1 MKVESI
7 QKKLL
12 WVLLSTITLII
23 LSGCLPGLS
32 GPKLPEEPQHPPTS
46 LLAEVLMRIQ
56 LDYLELEQLNLSE
69 LQEAALFA
77 MEREIAEVRVVIPQ
91 SKSGNQNVLFRES
104 TLLKLDSPASL
115 REMYKGLQSLI
126 LKLHEKLPEYQ
137 LTELELLA
145 INSIMSVL
153 DPHSVVFPPSNYA
166 EFNENTRG
174 RFAGVGIV
182 IGIREKKLTII
193 SLMEGGPA
201 KRAGLQIGDQVREI
215 DGESTRKM
223 SLSAIMQGLRGEIG
237 SVMGLT
243 VERSGEEITYE
254 LQREDIQISSSD
266 SIDLRFDDG
275 IPVRYV
281 RLKLFQE
288 GTSADLENQLKN
300 LTSVAG
306 LILDL
311 RGNPGGLL
319 QEAVR
324 VSDLFLPPEKRI
336 VATQTNTELKSYNS
350 HQLLSSP
357 KILNIPM
364 VVLVNGQ
371 SASASEIVSAALK
384 VNNRAIVV
392 GEQTFGKGSVQ
403 SIWGMPGDF
412 GLKMTIARYLTPDNR
427 SIQGVG
433 VQPDLQLD
441 PLYLSENDIH
451 LRSLQQESKAENY
464 ILHYMRDSEDE
475 ETDMD
480 KPLSAAEIEND
491 DYVRIAVELLREHLP
506 LQETMRATLARSHDM
521 LQAQAEKGVVSE
533 IAEQAELDWN
543 LSHYQI
549 PSEMP
554 DLQISFEQ
562 ENEFG
567 AWQGISP
574 PFVSD
579 RKLRIKIQ
587 LENKSSMPME
597 RVLVVS
603 ESLEDWLDGIEF
615 PFGKLEGGEKNIW
628 IRELDIDQHENLSW
642 LPLDFLVLTGEDQ
655 ELLRKNFLWSVI
667 PDELPTFSME
677 FQIIDNGTAGS
688 IGNGDGIPQSD
699 ETVVLKVNLEMQ
711 NPSELEDV
719 VLRIG
724 SSVDGLNWLQDKVE
738 WKILKDDQAYEEN
751 LVVHIPQ
758 GIEELG
764 RWQVGLYLPRGDR
777 ALWNYHW
784 MGKIGPEA
792 TVEPPVVQTSF
803 TEIDLPI
810 LTRDEELIW
819 NIELRDDDGLEY
831 LLCFV
836 NGRKLNYFSLYNQRS
851 ESLILNSPLLK
862 GKNLI
867 ELLARDSQGA
877 SIRQQW
883 HVWRKDR
890 EQNSDGTD
898 LHNLD
903 LAKKK
908 Y

>member
-7 QKKLL
+7 QKKIL
-12 WVLLSTITLII
+12 WVLLSTITSIL

-32 GPKLPEEPQHPPTS
+32 GPELPEEPEPSPTP

-56 LDYLELEQLNLSE
+56 LDYLELGRLDFSE
-69 LQEAALFA
+69 LQEAALLA
-77 MEREIAEVRVVIPQ
+77 LEREIAEVRVVTPQ
-91 SKSGNQNVLFRES
+91 SKSESQRILFRES
-104 TLLKLDSPASL
+104 NLVKLDPPLSL
-115 REMYKGLQSLI
+115 REMYEGLQSLI

-137 LTELELLA
+137 STELELIALSA
-145 INSIMSVL
+145 IMSSL
-153 DPHSVVFPPSNYA
+153 DPHSVVLPPSSYA

-182 IGIREKKLTII
+182 IGIRDKQLTII

-201 KRAGLQIGDQVREI
+201 ERAGLRIGDQVKEI
-215 DGESTRKM
+215 DGESTKKM

-237 SVMGLT
+237 SRMDLT
-243 VERSGEEITYE
+243 VERSGKEITYE
-254 LQREDIQISSSD
+254 LLREDIQISSSD
-266 SIDLRFDDG
+266 SLDLRFDDG
-275 IPVRYV
+275 IPVRYL

-288 GTSADLENQLKN
+288 DTSTDLEKQLDN
-300 LTSVAG
+300 LDSVAG

-336 VATQTNTELKSYNS
+336 VSTQTNTDLTSYDS

-357 KILNIPM
+357 KIQNIPI

-403 SIWGMPGDF
+403 SIWGMPGNF
-412 GLKMTIARYLTPDNR
+412 GLKMTIARYLTPDNL
-427 SIQGVG
+427 SIQDVG

-491 DYVRIAVELLREHLP
+491 DYVRIAVRLLREHLP
-506 LQETMRATLARSHDM
+506 YQETMKATLARSHAM
-521 LQAQAEKGVVSE
+521 LQAQAEKEVVSE
-533 IAEQAELDWN
+533 ILQQAKLDWT
-543 LSHYQI
+543 LSS
-549 PSEMP
+549 PSPTELP

-562 ENEFG
+562 EIDLG
-567 AWQGISP
+567 VWQGITP
-574 PFVSD
+574 PFAPD
-579 RKLRIKIQ
+579 RKLRIKVQ
-587 LENKSSMPME
+587 LENKGSMPME

-603 ESLEDWLDGIEF
+603 ESSIDWLDDIEF
-615 PFGKLEGGEKNIW
+615 PFGKLEGGEKGLW
-628 IRELDIDQHENLSW
+628 VREIDVDQQENPSW
-642 LPLDFLVLTGEDQ
+642 LPLDFLVLEGEDQ
-655 ELLRKNFLWSVI
+655 ELLRKEFLWSVV
-667 PDELPTFSME
+667 PDALPTFSMG
-677 FQIIDNGTAGS
+677 FQIIDNGSAGS
-688 IGNGDGIPQSD
+688 VGNGDGIPQSG
-699 ETVVLKVNLEMQ
+699 ETLALKVNLEMQ
-711 NPSELEDV
+711 DPQELEEV

-724 SSVDGLNWLQDKVE
+724 SSEDGLIWLQDRVE
-738 WKILKDDQAYEEN
+738 WKSLKDGQSYEEN
-751 LVVHIPQ
+751 LLVRIPQ
-758 GIEELG
+758 GIEQLG
-764 RWQVGLYLPRGDR
+764 RWQVALFVPRVDQ

-792 TVEPPVVQTSF
+792 RVEPPVLQTNF
-803 TEIDLPI
+803 IRDDLPI

-819 NIELRDDDGLEY
+819 NIDLSDDNGLED
-831 LLCFV
+831 LQCFV
-836 NGRKLNYFSLYNQRS
+836 NGKKLNYFSLNNKRS
-851 ESLILNSPLLK
+851 EALVWNSPLLE

-867 ELLARDSQGA
+867 ELVARDSLGA
-877 SIRQQW
+877 SIRHQW
-883 HVWRKDR
+883 HVWRDDR
-890 EQNSDGTD
+890 EQNSTGTVSQ
-898 LHNLD
+898 N
-903 LAKKK
+903 
-908 Y
+908 

>member
-7 QKKLL
+7 QKKIL
-12 WVLLSTITLII
+12 WVLLSTITSIL

-32 GPKLPEEPQHPPTS
+32 GPELPEEPEPSQTP
-46 LLAEVLMRIQ
+46 LLGEVLMRIQ
-56 LDYLELEQLNLSE
+56 LDYLELGRLDFSE
-69 LQEAALFA
+69 LQEAALLA
-77 MEREIAEVRVVIPQ
+77 LEREIAEVRVVTPQ
-91 SKSGNQNVLFRES
+91 SKSESQRILFRES
-104 TLLKLDSPASL
+104 TLVKLDPPLSL
-115 REMYKGLQSLI
+115 REMYEGLQSLI

-137 LTELELLA
+137 STELELIALGA
-145 INSIMSVL
+145 IMSSL
-153 DPHSVVFPPSNYA
+153 DPHSVVLPPSSYA

-182 IGIREKKLTII
+182 IGIRDKQLTII

-201 KRAGLQIGDQVREI
+201 ERAGLRIGDQVKEI
-215 DGESTRKM
+215 DGESTKKM

-237 SVMGLT
+237 SRMDLT
-243 VERSGEEITYE
+243 VDRSGKEITYE
-254 LQREDIQISSSD
+254 LLREDIQISSSD
-266 SIDLRFDDG
+266 SLDLRFDDG
-275 IPVRYV
+275 IPVRYL

-288 GTSADLENQLKN
+288 DTSTDLEKQLDN
-300 LTSVAG
+300 LDSVAG

-336 VATQTNTELKSYNS
+336 VSTQTNTDLTSYDS

-357 KILNIPM
+357 KIQNIPI

-403 SIWGMPGDF
+403 SIWGMPGNF
-412 GLKMTIARYLTPDNR
+412 GLKMTIARYLTPDNL
-427 SIQGVG
+427 SIQDVG

-491 DYVRIAVELLREHLP
+491 DYVRIAVRLLREHLP
-506 LQETMRATLARSHDM
+506 YQETMKATLARSHAM
-521 LQAQAEKGVVSE
+521 LQAQAEKEVVSE
-533 IAEQAELDWN
+533 ISKQAELDWT
-543 LSHYQI
+543 LSS
-549 PSEMP
+549 PSPTELP

-562 ENEFG
+562 EIDLG
-567 AWQGISP
+567 VWQGITP
-574 PFVSD
+574 PFAPD
-579 RKLRIKIQ
+579 RKLRIKVQ
-587 LENKSSMPME
+587 LENKGSMPME

-603 ESLEDWLDGIEF
+603 ESSIDWLDDIEF
-615 PFGKLEGGEKNIW
+615 PFGKLEGGEKGLW
-628 IRELDIDQHENLSW
+628 VREIDVDQQENPSW
-642 LPLDFLVLTGEDQ
+642 LPLDFLVLEGEDQ
-655 ELLRKNFLWSVI
+655 ELLRKEFLWSVV
-667 PDELPTFSME
+667 PDALPTFSMG
-677 FQIIDNGTAGS
+677 FQIIDNGSAGS
-688 IGNGDGIPQSD
+688 VGNGDGIPQSG
-699 ETVVLKVNLEMQ
+699 ETLALKVNLEMQ
-711 NPSELEDV
+711 DPQELEEV

-724 SSVDGLNWLQDKVE
+724 SSEDGLIWLQDRVE
-738 WKILKDDQAYEEN
+738 WKSLKDGQSYEEN
-751 LVVHIPQ
+751 LLVRIPQ
-758 GIEELG
+758 GIEQFG
-764 RWQVGLYLPRGDR
+764 RWQVALFVPRVDQ

-792 TVEPPVVQTSF
+792 RVEPPVLQTNF
-803 TEIDLPI
+803 IRDDLPI

-819 NIELRDDDGLEY
+819 NIDLSDDNGLED
-831 LLCFV
+831 LQCFV
-836 NGRKLNYFSLYNQRS
+836 NGKKLNYFSLNNKRS
-851 ESLILNSPLLK
+851 EALVWNSPLLE

-867 ELLARDSQGA
+867 ELVARDSLGA
-877 SIRQQW
+877 SIRHQW
-883 HVWRKDR
+883 HVWREDR
-890 EQNSDGTD
+890 EQNSTGTVSQ
-898 LHNLD
+898 N
-903 LAKKK
+903 
-908 Y
+908 

>member
-1 MKVESI
+1 MKVVSI
-7 QKKLL
+7 QKKIL
-12 WVLLSTITLII
+12 WVLLSTITSIL

-32 GPKLPEEPQHPPTS
+32 GPELPEEPEQSPTP

-56 LDYLELEQLNLSE
+56 LDYLELGRLDFSE
-69 LQEAALFA
+69 LQEAALLA
-77 MEREIAEVRVVIPQ
+77 LEREIAEVRVVTPQ
-91 SKSGNQNVLFRES
+91 TKSESQRILFRES
-104 TLLKLDSPASL
+104 TLVKLDSPLSL
-115 REMYKGLQSLI
+115 REMYEGLQSLI

-137 LTELELLA
+137 STELELIALSA
-145 INSIMSVL
+145 IMSSL
-153 DPHSVVFPPSNYA
+153 DPHSVVLPPSSYA

-182 IGIREKKLTII
+182 IGIRDKQLTII

-201 KRAGLQIGDQVREI
+201 ERAGLRIGDQVKEI
-215 DGESTRKM
+215 DGESTKKM

-237 SVMGLT
+237 SRMDLT
-243 VERSGEEITYE
+243 VERSGKEITYE
-254 LQREDIQISSSD
+254 LLREDIQISSSD
-266 SIDLRFDDG
+266 SVDLRFDDG
-275 IPVRYV
+275 IPVRYL

-288 GTSADLENQLKN
+288 DTSTDLEKQLDN
-300 LTSVAG
+300 LDSVAG

-336 VATQTNTELKSYNS
+336 VSTQTNTDLTSYDS

-357 KILNIPM
+357 KIQNIPI

-403 SIWGMPGDF
+403 SIWGMPGNF
-412 GLKMTIARYLTPDNR
+412 GLKMTIARYLTPDNL
-427 SIQGVG
+427 SIQDVG

-491 DYVRIAVELLREHLP
+491 DYVRIAVRLLREHLP
-506 LQETMRATLARSHDM
+506 YQETMKATLARSHAM
-521 LQAQAEKGVVSE
+521 LQAQAEKEVVSE
-533 IAEQAELDWN
+533 ISKQAELDWT
-543 LSHYQI
+543 LSS
-549 PSEMP
+549 PSPTELP

-562 ENEFG
+562 EIDLG
-567 AWQGISP
+567 VWQGITP
-574 PFVSD
+574 PFAPD
-579 RKLRIKIQ
+579 RKLRIKVQ
-587 LENKSSMPME
+587 LENKGSMPME

-603 ESLEDWLDGIEF
+603 ESSIDWLDDIEF
-615 PFGKLEGGEKNIW
+615 PFGKLEGGEKGLW
-628 IRELDIDQHENLSW
+628 VREIDVDQQENPSW
-642 LPLDFLVLTGEDQ
+642 LPLDFLVLEGEDQ
-655 ELLRKNFLWSVI
+655 ELLRKEFLWSVV
-667 PDELPTFSME
+667 PDALPTFSMG
-677 FQIIDNGTAGS
+677 FQIIDNGSAGS
-688 IGNGDGIPQSD
+688 VGNGDGIPQSG
-699 ETVVLKVNLEMQ
+699 ETLALKVNLEMQ
-711 NPSELEDV
+711 DPQELEEV

-724 SSVDGLNWLQDKVE
+724 SSEDGLIWLQDRVE
-738 WKILKDDQAYEEN
+738 WKSLKDGQSYEEN
-751 LVVHIPQ
+751 LLVRIPQ
-758 GIEELG
+758 GIEQLG
-764 RWQVGLYLPRGDR
+764 RWQVALFVPRVDQ

-792 TVEPPVVQTSF
+792 RVEPPVLQTNF
-803 TEIDLPI
+803 IRDDLPI

-819 NIELRDDDGLEY
+819 NIDLSDDNGLED
-831 LLCFV
+831 LQCFV
-836 NGRKLNYFSLYNQRS
+836 NGKKLNYFSLNNKRS
-851 ESLILNSPLLK
+851 EVLVWNSPLLE

-867 ELLARDSQGA
+867 ELVARDSLGA
-877 SIRQQW
+877 SIRHQW
-883 HVWRKDR
+883 HVWRDDR
-890 EQNSDGTD
+890 EQNSTGTVSK
-898 LHNLD
+898 N
-903 LAKKK
+903 
-908 Y
+908 

>member
-12 WVLLSTITLII
+12 WVLLSTITSIL

-32 GPKLPEEPQHPPTS
+32 GPELPEEPEPSQTP

-56 LDYLELEQLNLSE
+56 LDYLELGRLDFSE
-69 LQEAALFA
+69 LQEAALLA
-77 MEREIAEVRVVIPQ
+77 LEREIAEVRVVTPQ
-91 SKSGNQNVLFRES
+91 TKSESQRILFRES
-104 TLLKLDSPASL
+104 TLVKLDSPLSL
-115 REMYKGLQSLI
+115 REMYEGLQSLI

-137 LTELELLA
+137 STELELIALGA
-145 INSIMSVL
+145 IMSSL
-153 DPHSVVFPPSNYA
+153 DPHSVVLPPSSYA

-182 IGIREKKLTII
+182 IGIRDKQLTII

-201 KRAGLQIGDQVREI
+201 ERAGLRIGDQVKEI
-215 DGESTRKM
+215 DGESTKKM

-237 SVMGLT
+237 SRMDLT
-243 VERSGEEITYE
+243 VERSGKEITYE
-254 LQREDIQISSSD
+254 LLREDIQISSSD
-266 SIDLRFDDG
+266 SLDLRFDDG
-275 IPVRYV
+275 IPVRYL

-288 GTSADLENQLKN
+288 DTSTDLEKQLDN
-300 LTSVAG
+300 LDSVAG

-336 VATQTNTELKSYNS
+336 VSTQTNTDLTSYDS

-357 KILNIPM
+357 KIQNIPI

-403 SIWGMPGDF
+403 SIWGMPGNF
-412 GLKMTIARYLTPDNR
+412 GLKMTIARYLTPDNL
-427 SIQGVG
+427 SIQDVG

-464 ILHYMRDSEDE
+464 ILHYIRDSEDE

-491 DYVRIAVELLREHLP
+491 DYVRIAVRLLREHLP
-506 LQETMRATLARSHDM
+506 YQETMKATLARSHAM
-521 LQAQAEKGVVSE
+521 LQAQAEKEVVSE
-533 IAEQAELDWN
+533 ILQQAKLDWT
-543 LSHYQI
+543 LSS
-549 PSEMP
+549 PSPTELP

-562 ENEFG
+562 EIDLG
-567 AWQGISP
+567 VWQGITP
-574 PFVSD
+574 PFASD
-579 RKLRIKIQ
+579 RKLRIKVQ
-587 LENKSSMPME
+587 LENKGSMPME

-603 ESLEDWLDGIEF
+603 ESSIEWLDDIEF
-615 PFGKLEGGEKNIW
+615 PFGKLEGGEKGLW
-628 IRELDIDQHENLSW
+628 VREIDVDQQENPSW
-642 LPLDFLVLTGEDQ
+642 LPLDFLVLEGEDQ
-655 ELLRKNFLWSVI
+655 ELLRKEFLWSVV
-667 PDELPTFSME
+667 PDALPTFSMG
-677 FQIIDNGTAGS
+677 FQIIDNGSAGS
-688 IGNGDGIPQSD
+688 VGNGDGIPQSG
-699 ETVVLKVNLEMQ
+699 ETLALKVNLEMQ
-711 NPSELEDV
+711 DPQELEEV

-724 SSVDGLNWLQDKVE
+724 SSEDGLIWLQDRVE
-738 WKILKDDQAYEEN
+738 WKSLKDGQSYEEN
-751 LVVHIPQ
+751 LLVRIPQ
-758 GIEELG
+758 GIEQLG
-764 RWQVGLYLPRGDR
+764 RWQVALFVPRVDQ

-792 TVEPPVVQTSF
+792 RVEPPVLQTNF
-803 TEIDLPI
+803 IRDDLPI

-819 NIELRDDDGLEY
+819 NIDLSDDNGLED
-831 LLCFV
+831 LQCFV
-836 NGRKLNYFSLYNQRS
+836 NGKKLNYFSLNNKRS
-851 ESLILNSPLLK
+851 EALVWNSPLLE

-867 ELLARDSQGA
+867 ELVARDSLGA
-877 SIRQQW
+877 SIRHQW
-883 HVWRKDR
+883 HVWREDR
-890 EQNSDGTD
+890 EQNSTGTISQ
-898 LHNLD
+898 N
-903 LAKKK
+903 
-908 Y
+908 

>member
-1 MKVESI
+1 MKVVSI
-7 QKKLL
+7 QKKIL
-12 WVLLSTITLII
+12 WVLLSTITSIL

-32 GPKLPEEPQHPPTS
+32 GPELPEEPEPSPTP

-56 LDYLELEQLNLSE
+56 LDYLELGRLDFSE
-69 LQEAALFA
+69 LQEAALLA
-77 MEREIAEVRVVIPQ
+77 LEREIAEVRVVTPQ
-91 SKSGNQNVLFRES
+91 SKSESQRILFRES
-104 TLLKLDSPASL
+104 TLVKLDSPLSL
-115 REMYKGLQSLI
+115 REMYEGLQSLI

-137 LTELELLA
+137 STELELIALSA
-145 INSIMSVL
+145 IMSSL
-153 DPHSVVFPPSNYA
+153 DPHSVVLPPSSYA

-182 IGIREKKLTII
+182 IGIRDKQLTII

-201 KRAGLQIGDQVREI
+201 ERAGLRIGDQVKEI
-215 DGESTRKM
+215 DGESTKKM

-237 SVMGLT
+237 SRMDLT
-243 VERSGEEITYE
+243 VERSGKEITYE
-254 LQREDIQISSSD
+254 LLREDIQISSSD
-266 SIDLRFDDG
+266 SLDLRFDDG
-275 IPVRYV
+275 IPVRYI

-288 GTSADLENQLKN
+288 DTSTDLEKQLDN
-300 LTSVAG
+300 LDSVAG

-336 VATQTNTELKSYNS
+336 VSTQTNTDLTSYNS

-357 KILNIPM
+357 KIQNIPI

-403 SIWGMPGDF
+403 SIWGMPGNF
-412 GLKMTIARYLTPDNR
+412 GLKMTIARYLTPDNL
-427 SIQGVG
+427 SIQDVG

-491 DYVRIAVELLREHLP
+491 DYVRIAVRLLREHLP
-506 LQETMRATLARSHDM
+506 YQETMKATLARSHAM
-521 LQAQAEKGVVSE
+521 LQAQAEKEVVSE
-533 IAEQAELDWN
+533 ILQQAKLDWT
-543 LSHYQI
+543 LSS
-549 PSEMP
+549 PSPTELP

-562 ENEFG
+562 EIDLG
-567 AWQGISP
+567 VWQGITP
-574 PFVSD
+574 PFASD
-579 RKLRIKIQ
+579 RKLRIKVQ
-587 LENKSSMPME
+587 LENKGSMPME

-603 ESLEDWLDGIEF
+603 ESSIEWLDDIEF
-615 PFGKLEGGEKNIW
+615 PFGKLEGGEKGLW
-628 IRELDIDQHENLSW
+628 VREIDVDQQENPSW
-642 LPLDFLVLTGEDQ
+642 LPLDFLVLEGEDQ
-655 ELLRKNFLWSVI
+655 ELLRKEFLWSVV
-667 PDELPTFSME
+667 PDALPTFSMG
-677 FQIIDNGTAGS
+677 FQIIDNGSAGS
-688 IGNGDGIPQSD
+688 VGNGDGIPQSG
-699 ETVVLKVNLEMQ
+699 ETLALKVNLEMQ
-711 NPSELEDV
+711 DPQELEEV

-724 SSVDGLNWLQDKVE
+724 SSEDGLIWLQDRVE
-738 WKILKDDQAYEEN
+738 WKSLKDGQSYEEN
-751 LVVHIPQ
+751 LLVRIPQ
-758 GIEELG
+758 GIEQLG
-764 RWQVGLYLPRGDR
+764 RWQVALFVPRVDQ

-792 TVEPPVVQTSF
+792 RVEPPVLQTNF
-803 TEIDLPI
+803 IRDDLPI

-819 NIELRDDDGLEY
+819 NIDLSDDNGLED
-831 LLCFV
+831 LQCFV
-836 NGRKLNYFSLYNQRS
+836 NGKKLNYFSLNNKRS
-851 ESLILNSPLLK
+851 EALVWNSPLLE

-867 ELLARDSQGA
+867 ELVARDSLGA
-877 SIRQQW
+877 SIRHQW
-883 HVWRKDR
+883 HVWRDDR
-890 EQNSDGTD
+890 EQNSTGTVSK
-898 LHNLD
+898 N
-903 LAKKK
+903 
-908 Y
+908 

>member
-12 WVLLSTITLII
+12 WVFLSTITSIL

-32 GPKLPEEPQHPPTS
+32 GPELPEEPEPSQTP
-46 LLAEVLMRIQ
+46 LLGEVLMRIQ
-56 LDYLELEQLNLSE
+56 LDYLELGRLDFSE
-69 LQEAALFA
+69 LQEAALLA
-77 MEREIAEVRVVIPQ
+77 LEREIAEVRVVTPQ
-91 SKSGNQNVLFRES
+91 SKSESQRILFRES
-104 TLLKLDSPASL
+104 TLVKLDSPLSL
-115 REMYKGLQSLI
+115 REMYEGLQSLI

-137 LTELELLA
+137 STELELIALSA
-145 INSIMSVL
+145 IMSSL
-153 DPHSVVFPPSNYA
+153 DPHSVVLPPSSYA

-182 IGIREKKLTII
+182 IGIRDKQLTII

-201 KRAGLQIGDQVREI
+201 ERAGLRIGDQVKEI
-215 DGESTRKM
+215 DGESTKKM

-237 SVMGLT
+237 SRMDLT
-243 VERSGEEITYE
+243 VERSGKKITYE

-266 SIDLRFDDG
+266 SVDLRFDDG
-275 IPVRYV
+275 IPVRYI

-288 GTSADLENQLKN
+288 DTSTDLEKQLDN
-300 LTSVAG
+300 LDSVAG

-336 VATQTNTELKSYNS
+336 VSTQTNTDLTSYDS

-357 KILNIPM
+357 KIQNIPI

-403 SIWGMPGDF
+403 SIWGMPGNF
-412 GLKMTIARYLTPDNR
+412 GLKMTIARYLTPDNL
-427 SIQGVG
+427 SIQDVG

-491 DYVRIAVELLREHLP
+491 DYVRIAVRLLREHLP
-506 LQETMRATLARSHDM
+506 YQETMKATLARSHAM
-521 LQAQAEKGVVSE
+521 LQAQAEKEVVSE
-533 IAEQAELDWN
+533 ILQQAKLDWT
-543 LSHYQI
+543 LSS
-549 PSEMP
+549 PSPTELP
-554 DLQISFEQ
+554 ELQISFEQ
-562 ENEFG
+562 EIDLG
-567 AWQGISP
+567 VWQGITP
-574 PFVSD
+574 PFAPD
-579 RKLRIKIQ
+579 RKLRIKVQ
-587 LENKSSMPME
+587 LENKGSMPME

-603 ESLEDWLDGIEF
+603 ESSIDWLDDIEF
-615 PFGKLEGGEKNIW
+615 PFGKLEGGEKGLW
-628 IRELDIDQHENLSW
+628 VREIDVDQQENPSW
-642 LPLDFLVLTGEDQ
+642 LPLDFLVLEGEDQ
-655 ELLRKNFLWSVI
+655 ELLRKEFLWSVV
-667 PDELPTFSME
+667 PDALPTFSMG
-677 FQIIDNGTAGS
+677 FQIIDNGSAGS
-688 IGNGDGIPQSD
+688 VGNGDGIPQSG
-699 ETVVLKVNLEMQ
+699 ETLALKVNLEMQ
-711 NPSELEDV
+711 DPQELEEV

-724 SSVDGLNWLQDKVE
+724 SSEDGLIWLQDRVE
-738 WKILKDDQAYEEN
+738 WKSLKDGQSYEEN
-751 LVVHIPQ
+751 LLVRIPQ
-758 GIEELG
+758 GIEQLG
-764 RWQVGLYLPRGDR
+764 RWQVALFVPRVDQ

-792 TVEPPVVQTSF
+792 RVEPPVLQTNF
-803 TEIDLPI
+803 IRDDLPI

-819 NIELRDDDGLEY
+819 NIDLSDDNGLED
-831 LLCFV
+831 LQCFV
-836 NGRKLNYFSLYNQRS
+836 NGKKLNYFSLNNKRS
-851 ESLILNSPLLK
+851 EALVWNSPLLE

-867 ELLARDSQGA
+867 ELVARDSLGA
-877 SIRQQW
+877 SIRHQW
-883 HVWRKDR
+883 HVWRDDR
-890 EQNSDGTD
+890 EQNSTGTVSQ
-898 LHNLD
+898 N
-903 LAKKK
+903 
-908 Y
+908 

>member
-12 WVLLSTITLII
+12 WVLLSTITSIL

-32 GPKLPEEPQHPPTS
+32 GPELPEEPEPSQTP

-56 LDYLELEQLNLSE
+56 LDYLELGRLDFSE
-69 LQEAALFA
+69 LQEAALLA
-77 MEREIAEVRVVIPQ
+77 LEREIAEVRVVTPQ
-91 SKSGNQNVLFRES
+91 SKSESQRILFRES
-104 TLLKLDSPASL
+104 TLVKLDSPLSL
-115 REMYKGLQSLI
+115 REMYEGLQSLI

-137 LTELELLA
+137 STELELIALGA
-145 INSIMSVL
+145 IMSSL
-153 DPHSVVFPPSNYA
+153 DPHSVVLPPSSYA

-182 IGIREKKLTII
+182 IGIRDKQLTII

-201 KRAGLQIGDQVREI
+201 ERAGLRIGDQVKEI
-215 DGESTRKM
+215 DGESTKKM

-237 SVMGLT
+237 SRMDLT
-243 VERSGEEITYE
+243 VERSGKEITYE
-254 LQREDIQISSSD
+254 LLREDIQISSSD
-266 SIDLRFDDG
+266 SLDLRFDDG
-275 IPVRYV
+275 IPVRYL

-288 GTSADLENQLKN
+288 DTSTDLEKQLDN
-300 LTSVAG
+300 LDSVAG

-336 VATQTNTELKSYNS
+336 VSTQTNTDLTSYDS

-357 KILNIPM
+357 KIQNIPI

-403 SIWGMPGDF
+403 SIWGMPGNF
-412 GLKMTIARYLTPDNR
+412 GLKMTIARYLTPDNL
-427 SIQGVG
+427 SIQDVG

-491 DYVRIAVELLREHLP
+491 DYVRIAVRLLREHLP
-506 LQETMRATLARSHDM
+506 YQETMKATLARSHAM
-521 LQAQAEKGVVSE
+521 LQAQAEKEVVSE
-533 IAEQAELDWN
+533 ISKQAELDWT
-543 LSHYQI
+543 LSS
-549 PSEMP
+549 PSPTELP

-562 ENEFG
+562 ENDLG
-567 AWQGISP
+567 VWQGITP
-574 PFVSD
+574 PFASD
-579 RKLRIKIQ
+579 RKLRIKVQ
-587 LENKSSMPME
+587 LENKGSMPME

-603 ESLEDWLDGIEF
+603 ESSIDWLDDIEF
-615 PFGKLEGGEKNIW
+615 PFGKLEGGEKGLW
-628 IRELDIDQHENLSW
+628 VREIDVDQQENPSW
-642 LPLDFLVLTGEDQ
+642 LPLDFLVLEGEDQ
-655 ELLRKNFLWSVI
+655 ELLRKEFLWSVV
-667 PDELPTFSME
+667 PDALPTFSMG
-677 FQIIDNGTAGS
+677 FQIIDNGSAGS
-688 IGNGDGIPQSD
+688 VGNGDGIPQSG
-699 ETVVLKVNLEMQ
+699 ETLALKVNLEMQ
-711 NPSELEDV
+711 DPQELEEV

-724 SSVDGLNWLQDKVE
+724 SSEDGLIWLQDRVE
-738 WKILKDDQAYEEN
+738 WKSLKDGQSYEEN
-751 LVVHIPQ
+751 LLVRIPQ
-758 GIEELG
+758 GIEQLG
-764 RWQVGLYLPRGDR
+764 RWQVALFVPRVDQ

-792 TVEPPVVQTSF
+792 RVEPPVLQTNF
-803 TEIDLPI
+803 IRDDLPI

-819 NIELRDDDGLEY
+819 NIDLSDDNGLED
-831 LLCFV
+831 LQCFV
-836 NGRKLNYFSLYNQRS
+836 NGKKLNYFSLNNKRS
-851 ESLILNSPLLK
+851 EALVWNSPLLE

-867 ELLARDSQGA
+867 ELVARDSLGA
-877 SIRQQW
+877 SIRHQW
-883 HVWRKDR
+883 HVWRDDR
-890 EQNSDGTD
+890 EQNSTGTVSQ
-898 LHNLD
+898 N
-903 LAKKK
+903 
-908 Y
+908 

>member
-7 QKKLL
+7 QKKIL
-12 WVLLSTITLII
+12 WVLLSTITSIL

-32 GPKLPEEPQHPPTS
+32 GPELPEEPEPSQTP

-56 LDYLELEQLNLSE
+56 LDYLELGRLDFSE
-69 LQEAALFA
+69 LQEAALLA
-77 MEREIAEVRVVIPQ
+77 LEREIAEVRVVTPQ
-91 SKSGNQNVLFRES
+91 SKSESQRILFRES
-104 TLLKLDSPASL
+104 TLVKLDSPLSL
-115 REMYKGLQSLI
+115 REMYEGLQSLI

-137 LTELELLA
+137 STELELIALSA
-145 INSIMSVL
+145 IMSSL
-153 DPHSVVFPPSNYA
+153 DPHSVVLPPSSYA

-182 IGIREKKLTII
+182 IGIRDKQLTII

-201 KRAGLQIGDQVREI
+201 ERAGLRIGDQVKEI
-215 DGESTRKM
+215 DGESTKKM

-237 SVMGLT
+237 SRMDLT
-243 VERSGEEITYE
+243 VERSGKEITYE
-254 LQREDIQISSSD
+254 LLREDIQISSSD
-266 SIDLRFDDG
+266 SLDLRFDDG
-275 IPVRYV
+275 IPVRYL

-288 GTSADLENQLKN
+288 DTSTDLEKQLDN
-300 LTSVAG
+300 LDSVAG

-336 VATQTNTELKSYNS
+336 VSTQTNTDLTSYDS

-357 KILNIPM
+357 KIQNIPI

-403 SIWGMPGDF
+403 SIWGMPGNF
-412 GLKMTIARYLTPDNR
+412 GLKMTIARYLTPDNL
-427 SIQGVG
+427 SIQDVG

-491 DYVRIAVELLREHLP
+491 DYVRIAVRLLREHLP
-506 LQETMRATLARSHDM
+506 YQETMKATLARSHAM
-521 LQAQAEKGVVSE
+521 LQAQAEKEVVSE
-533 IAEQAELDWN
+533 ISKQAELDWT
-543 LSHYQI
+543 LSS
-549 PSEMP
+549 PSPTELP
-554 DLQISFEQ
+554 ELQISFEQ
-562 ENEFG
+562 EIDLG
-567 AWQGISP
+567 VWQGITP
-574 PFVSD
+574 PFAPD
-579 RKLRIKIQ
+579 RKLRIKVQ
-587 LENKSSMPME
+587 LENKGSMPME

-603 ESLEDWLDGIEF
+603 ESSIDWLDDIEF
-615 PFGKLEGGEKNIW
+615 PFGKLEGGEKGLW
-628 IRELDIDQHENLSW
+628 VREIDVDQQENPSW
-642 LPLDFLVLTGEDQ
+642 LPLDFLVLEGEDQ
-655 ELLRKNFLWSVI
+655 ELLRKEFLWSVV
-667 PDELPTFSME
+667 PDALPTFSMG
-677 FQIIDNGTAGS
+677 FQIIDNGSAGS
-688 IGNGDGIPQSD
+688 VGNGDGIPQSG
-699 ETVVLKVNLEMQ
+699 ETLALKVNLEMQ
-711 NPSELEDV
+711 DPQELEEV

-724 SSVDGLNWLQDKVE
+724 SSEDGLIWLQDRVE
-738 WKILKDDQAYEEN
+738 WKSLKDGQSYEEN
-751 LVVHIPQ
+751 LLVRIPQ
-758 GIEELG
+758 GIEQLG
-764 RWQVGLYLPRGDR
+764 RWQVALFVPRVDQ

-792 TVEPPVVQTSF
+792 RVEPPVLQTNF
-803 TEIDLPI
+803 IRDDLPI

-819 NIELRDDDGLEY
+819 NIDLSDDNGLED
-831 LLCFV
+831 LQCFV
-836 NGRKLNYFSLYNQRS
+836 NGKKLNYFSLNNKRS
-851 ESLILNSPLLK
+851 EALVWNSPLLE

-867 ELLARDSQGA
+867 ELVARDSLGA
-877 SIRQQW
+877 SIRHQW
-883 HVWRKDR
+883 HVWRDDR
-890 EQNSDGTD
+890 EQNSTGTVSK
-898 LHNLD
+898 N
-903 LAKKK
+903 
-908 Y
+908 

>member
-7 QKKLL
+7 QKKIL
-12 WVLLSTITLII
+12 WVLLSTITSIL

-32 GPKLPEEPQHPPTS
+32 GPELPEEPEPSPTP

-56 LDYLELEQLNLSE
+56 LDYLELGRLDFSE
-69 LQEAALFA
+69 LQEAALLA
-77 MEREIAEVRVVIPQ
+77 LEREIAEVRVVTPQ
-91 SKSGNQNVLFRES
+91 SKSESQRILFRES
-104 TLLKLDSPASL
+104 TLVKLDSPLSL
-115 REMYKGLQSLI
+115 REMYEGLQSLI

-137 LTELELLA
+137 STELELIALGA
-145 INSIMSVL
+145 IMSSL
-153 DPHSVVFPPSNYA
+153 DPHSVVLPPSSYA

-182 IGIREKKLTII
+182 IGIRDKQLTII

-201 KRAGLQIGDQVREI
+201 ERAGLRIGDQVKEI
-215 DGESTRKM
+215 DGESTKKM

-237 SVMGLT
+237 SRMDLT
-243 VERSGEEITYE
+243 VERSGKEITYE
-254 LQREDIQISSSD
+254 LLREDIQISSSD
-266 SIDLRFDDG
+266 SVDLRFDDG
-275 IPVRYV
+275 IPVRYI

-288 GTSADLENQLKN
+288 DTSTDLEKQLDN
-300 LTSVAG
+300 LDSVAG

-336 VATQTNTELKSYNS
+336 VSTQTNTDLTSYDS

-357 KILNIPM
+357 KIQNIPI

-403 SIWGMPGDF
+403 SIWGMPGNF
-412 GLKMTIARYLTPDNR
+412 GLKMTIARYLTPDNL
-427 SIQGVG
+427 SIQDVG

-491 DYVRIAVELLREHLP
+491 DYVRIAVRLLREHLP
-506 LQETMRATLARSHDM
+506 YQETMKATLARSHAM
-521 LQAQAEKGVVSE
+521 LQAQAEKEVVSE
-533 IAEQAELDWN
+533 ISKQAELDWT
-543 LSHYQI
+543 LSS
-549 PSEMP
+549 PSPTELP
-554 DLQISFEQ
+554 ELQISFEQ
-562 ENEFG
+562 EIDLG
-567 AWQGISP
+567 VWQGITP
-574 PFVSD
+574 PFAPD
-579 RKLRIKIQ
+579 RKLRIKVQ
-587 LENKSSMPME
+587 LENKGSMPME

-603 ESLEDWLDGIEF
+603 ESSIDWLDDIEF
-615 PFGKLEGGEKNIW
+615 PFGKLEGGEKGLW
-628 IRELDIDQHENLSW
+628 VREIDVDQQENPSW
-642 LPLDFLVLTGEDQ
+642 LPLDFLVLEGEDQ
-655 ELLRKNFLWSVI
+655 ELLRKEFLWSVV
-667 PDELPTFSME
+667 PDELPTFSMG
-677 FQIIDNGTAGS
+677 FQIIDNGSAGS
-688 IGNGDGIPQSD
+688 VGNGDGIPQSG
-699 ETVVLKVNLEMQ
+699 ETLALKVNLEMQ
-711 NPSELEDV
+711 DPQELEEV

-724 SSVDGLNWLQDKVE
+724 SSEDGLIWLQDRVE
-738 WKILKDDQAYEEN
+738 WKSLKDGQSYEEN
-751 LVVHIPQ
+751 LLVRIPQ
-758 GIEELG
+758 GIEQLG
-764 RWQVGLYLPRGDR
+764 RWQVALFVPRVDQ

-792 TVEPPVVQTSF
+792 RVEPPVLQTNF
-803 TEIDLPI
+803 IRDDLPI

-819 NIELRDDDGLEY
+819 NIDLSDDNGLED
-831 LLCFV
+831 LQCFV
-836 NGRKLNYFSLYNQRS
+836 NGKKLNYFSLNNKRS
-851 ESLILNSPLLK
+851 EALVWNSPLLE

-867 ELLARDSQGA
+867 ELVARDSLGA
-877 SIRQQW
+877 SIRHQW
-883 HVWRKDR
+883 HVWRDDR
-890 EQNSDGTD
+890 EQNSTGTVSQ
-898 LHNLD
+898 N
-903 LAKKK
+903 
-908 Y
+908 

>member
-7 QKKLL
+7 QKKIL
-12 WVLLSTITLII
+12 WVLLSTITSIL

-32 GPKLPEEPQHPPTS
+32 GPELPEEPEPSQTP

-56 LDYLELEQLNLSE
+56 LDYLELGRLDFSE
-69 LQEAALFA
+69 LQEAALLA
-77 MEREIAEVRVVIPQ
+77 LEREIAEVRVVTPQ
-91 SKSGNQNVLFRES
+91 SKSESQRILFRES
-104 TLLKLDSPASL
+104 TLVKLDSPLSL
-115 REMYKGLQSLI
+115 REMYEGLQSLI

-137 LTELELLA
+137 STELELIALGA
-145 INSIMSVL
+145 IMSSL
-153 DPHSVVFPPSNYA
+153 DPHSVVLPPSSYA

-182 IGIREKKLTII
+182 IGIRDKQLTII

-201 KRAGLQIGDQVREI
+201 ERAGLRIGDQVKEI
-215 DGESTRKM
+215 DGESTKKM

-237 SVMGLT
+237 SRMDLT
-243 VERSGEEITYE
+243 VERSGKEITYE

-266 SIDLRFDDG
+266 SVDLRFDDG
-275 IPVRYV
+275 IPVRYLQ
-281 RLKLFQE
+281 LKLFQE
-288 GTSADLENQLKN
+288 DTSTDLEKQLDN
-300 LTSVAG
+300 LDSVAG

-336 VATQTNTELKSYNS
+336 VSTQTNTDLTSYDS

-357 KILNIPM
+357 KIQNIPI

-403 SIWGMPGDF
+403 SIWGMPGNF
-412 GLKMTIARYLTPDNR
+412 GLKMTIARYLTPDNL
-427 SIQGVG
+427 SIQDVG

-491 DYVRIAVELLREHLP
+491 DYVRIAVRLLREHLP
-506 LQETMRATLARSHDM
+506 YQETMKATLARSHAM
-521 LQAQAEKGVVSE
+521 LQAQAEKEVVSE
-533 IAEQAELDWN
+533 ISKQAELDWT
-543 LSHYQI
+543 LSS
-549 PSEMP
+549 PSPTELP
-554 DLQISFEQ
+554 ELQISFEQ
-562 ENEFG
+562 EIDLG
-567 AWQGISP
+567 VWQGITP
-574 PFVSD
+574 PFAPD
-579 RKLRIKIQ
+579 RKLRIKVQ
-587 LENKSSMPME
+587 LENKGSMPME

-603 ESLEDWLDGIEF
+603 ESSIDWLDDIEF
-615 PFGKLEGGEKNIW
+615 PFGKLEGGEKGLW
-628 IRELDIDQHENLSW
+628 VREIDVDQQENPSW
-642 LPLDFLVLTGEDQ
+642 LPLDFLVLEGEDQ
-655 ELLRKNFLWSVI
+655 ELLRKEFLWSVV
-667 PDELPTFSME
+667 PDALPTFSMG
-677 FQIIDNGTAGS
+677 FQIIDNGSAGS
-688 IGNGDGIPQSD
+688 VGNGDGIPQSG
-699 ETVVLKVNLEMQ
+699 ETLALKVNLEMQ
-711 NPSELEDV
+711 DPQELEEV

-724 SSVDGLNWLQDKVE
+724 SSEDGLIWLQDRVE
-738 WKILKDDQAYEEN
+738 WKSLKDGQSYEEN
-751 LVVHIPQ
+751 LLVRIPQ
-758 GIEELG
+758 GIEQLG
-764 RWQVGLYLPRGDR
+764 RWQVALFVPRVDQ

-792 TVEPPVVQTSF
+792 RVEPPVLQTNF
-803 TEIDLPI
+803 IRDDLPI

-819 NIELRDDDGLEY
+819 NIDLSDDNGLED
-831 LLCFV
+831 LQCFV
-836 NGRKLNYFSLYNQRS
+836 NGKKLNYFSLNNKRS
-851 ESLILNSPLLK
+851 EALVWNSPLLE

-867 ELLARDSQGA
+867 ELVARDSLGA
-877 SIRQQW
+877 SIRHQW
-883 HVWRKDR
+883 HVWRDDR
-890 EQNSDGTD
+890 EQNSTGTVSQ
-898 LHNLD
+898 N
-903 LAKKK
+903 
-908 Y
+908 

>member
-12 WVLLSTITLII
+12 WVFLSTITSIL

-32 GPKLPEEPQHPPTS
+32 GPELPEEPEPSQTP

-56 LDYLELEQLNLSE
+56 LDYLELGRLDFSE
-69 LQEAALFA
+69 LQEAALLA
-77 MEREIAEVRVVIPQ
+77 LEREIAEVRVVTPQ
-91 SKSGNQNVLFRES
+91 SKSESQRILFRES
-104 TLLKLDSPASL
+104 TLVKLDSPLSL
-115 REMYKGLQSLI
+115 REMYEGLQSLI

-137 LTELELLA
+137 STELELIALGA
-145 INSIMSVL
+145 IMSSL
-153 DPHSVVFPPSNYA
+153 DPHSVVLPPSSYA

-182 IGIREKKLTII
+182 IGIRDKQLTII

-201 KRAGLQIGDQVREI
+201 ERAGLRIGDQVKEI
-215 DGESTRKM
+215 DGESTKKM

-237 SVMGLT
+237 SRMDLT
-243 VERSGEEITYE
+243 VERSGKEITYE
-254 LQREDIQISSSD
+254 LLREDIQISSSD
-266 SIDLRFDDG
+266 SVDLRFDDG
-275 IPVRYV
+275 IPFRYL

-288 GTSADLENQLKN
+288 DTSTDLEKQLDN
-300 LTSVAG
+300 LDSVAG

-336 VATQTNTELKSYNS
+336 VSTQTNTDLTSYDS
-350 HQLLSSP
+350 HQLLSST
-357 KILNIPM
+357 KIQNIPI

-403 SIWGMPGDF
+403 SIWGMPGNF
-412 GLKMTIARYLTPDNR
+412 GLKMTIARYLTPDNL
-427 SIQGVG
+427 SIQDVG

-491 DYVRIAVELLREHLP
+491 DYVRIAVRLLREHLP
-506 LQETMRATLARSHDM
+506 YQETMKATLARSHAM
-521 LQAQAEKGVVSE
+521 LQAQAEKEVVSE
-533 IAEQAELDWN
+533 ILQQAKLDWT
-543 LSHYQI
+543 LSS
-549 PSEMP
+549 PSPTELP

-562 ENEFG
+562 EIDLG
-567 AWQGISP
+567 VWQGITP
-574 PFVSD
+574 PFAPD
-579 RKLRIKIQ
+579 RKLRIKVQ
-587 LENKSSMPME
+587 LENKGSMPME

-603 ESLEDWLDGIEF
+603 ESSIDWLDDIEF
-615 PFGKLEGGEKNIW
+615 PFGKLEGGEKGLW
-628 IRELDIDQHENLSW
+628 VREIDVDQQENPSW
-642 LPLDFLVLTGEDQ
+642 LPLDFLVLEGEDQ
-655 ELLRKNFLWSVI
+655 ELLRKEFLWSVV
-667 PDELPTFSME
+667 PDELPTFSMG
-677 FQIIDNGTAGS
+677 FQIIDNGSAGS
-688 IGNGDGIPQSD
+688 VGNGDGIPQSG
-699 ETVVLKVNLEMQ
+699 ETLALKVNLEMQ
-711 NPSELEDV
+711 DPQELEEV

-724 SSVDGLNWLQDKVE
+724 SSEDGLIWLQDRVE
-738 WKILKDDQAYEEN
+738 WKSLKDGQSYEEN
-751 LVVHIPQ
+751 LLVRTPQ
-758 GIEELG
+758 GIEQLG
-764 RWQVGLYLPRGDR
+764 RWQVALFVPRVDQ

-792 TVEPPVVQTSF
+792 RVEPPVLQTNF
-803 TEIDLPI
+803 IRDDLPI

-819 NIELRDDDGLEY
+819 NIDLSDDNGLED
-831 LLCFV
+831 LQCFV
-836 NGRKLNYFSLYNQRS
+836 NGKKLNYFSLNNKRS
-851 ESLILNSPLLK
+851 EALVWNSPLLE

-867 ELLARDSQGA
+867 ELVARDSLGA
-877 SIRQQW
+877 SIRHQW
-883 HVWRKDR
+883 HVWRDDR
-890 EQNSDGTD
+890 EQNSTGTVSQ
-898 LHNLD
+898 N
-903 LAKKK
+903 
-908 Y
+908 

>member
-7 QKKLL
+7 QKKIL
-12 WVLLSTITLII
+12 WVLLSTITSIL

-32 GPKLPEEPQHPPTS
+32 GPELPEEPEPSPTP

-56 LDYLELEQLNLSE
+56 LDYLELGRLDFSE
-69 LQEAALFA
+69 LQEAALLA
-77 MEREIAEVRVVIPQ
+77 LEREIAEVRVVTPQ
-91 SKSGNQNVLFRES
+91 SKSESQRILFRES
-104 TLLKLDSPASL
+104 TLVKLDSPLSL
-115 REMYKGLQSLI
+115 REMYEGLQSLI

-137 LTELELLA
+137 STELELIALGA
-145 INSIMSVL
+145 IMSSL
-153 DPHSVVFPPSNYA
+153 DPHSVVLPPSSYA

-182 IGIREKKLTII
+182 IGIRDKQLTII

-201 KRAGLQIGDQVREI
+201 ERAGLRIGDQVKEI
-215 DGESTRKM
+215 DGESTKKM

-237 SVMGLT
+237 SRMDLT
-243 VERSGEEITYE
+243 VERSGKEITYE
-254 LQREDIQISSSD
+254 LLREDIQISSSD
-266 SIDLRFDDG
+266 SVDLRFDDG
-275 IPVRYV
+275 IPVRYL

-288 GTSADLENQLKN
+288 DTSTDLEKQLDN
-300 LTSVAG
+300 LDSVAG

-336 VATQTNTELKSYNS
+336 VSTQTNTDLTSYDS

-357 KILNIPM
+357 KIQNIPI

-403 SIWGMPGDF
+403 SIWGMPGNF
-412 GLKMTIARYLTPDNR
+412 GLKMTIARYLTPDNL
-427 SIQGVG
+427 SIQDVG

-491 DYVRIAVELLREHLP
+491 DYVRIAVRLLREHLP
-506 LQETMRATLARSHDM
+506 YQETMKATLARSHAM
-521 LQAQAEKGVVSE
+521 LQAQAEKEVVSE
-533 IAEQAELDWN
+533 ISKQAELDWT
-543 LSHYQI
+543 LSS
-549 PSEMP
+549 PSPTELP

-562 ENEFG
+562 EIDLG
-567 AWQGISP
+567 VWQGITP
-574 PFVSD
+574 PFAPD
-579 RKLRIKIQ
+579 RKLRIKVQ
-587 LENKSSMPME
+587 LENKGSMPME

-603 ESLEDWLDGIEF
+603 ESSIDWLDDIEF
-615 PFGKLEGGEKNIW
+615 PFGKLEGGEKGLW
-628 IRELDIDQHENLSW
+628 VREIDVDQQENPSW
-642 LPLDFLVLTGEDQ
+642 LPLDFLVLEGEDQ
-655 ELLRKNFLWSVI
+655 ELLRKEFLWSVV
-667 PDELPTFSME
+667 PDALPTFSMG
-677 FQIIDNGTAGS
+677 FQIIDNGSAGS
-688 IGNGDGIPQSD
+688 VGNGDGIPQSG
-699 ETVVLKVNLEMQ
+699 ETLALKVNLEMQ
-711 NPSELEDV
+711 DPHELEEV

-724 SSVDGLNWLQDKVE
+724 SSEDGLIWLQDRVE
-738 WKILKDDQAYEEN
+738 WKSLKDGQSYEEN
-751 LVVHIPQ
+751 LLVRIPQ
-758 GIEELG
+758 GIEQLG
-764 RWQVGLYLPRGDR
+764 RWQVALFVPRVDQ

-792 TVEPPVVQTSF
+792 RVEPPVLQTNF
-803 TEIDLPI
+803 IRDDLPI

-819 NIELRDDDGLEY
+819 NIDLSDDNGLED
-831 LLCFV
+831 LQCFV
-836 NGRKLNYFSLYNQRS
+836 NGKKLNYFSLNNKRS
-851 ESLILNSPLLK
+851 EALVWNSPLLE

-867 ELLARDSQGA
+867 ELVARDSLGA
-877 SIRQQW
+877 SIRHQW
-883 HVWRKDR
+883 HVWRDDR
-890 EQNSDGTD
+890 EQNSTGTVSQ
-898 LHNLD
+898 N
-903 LAKKK
+903 
-908 Y
+908 

>member
-12 WVLLSTITLII
+12 WVLLSTITSIL

-32 GPKLPEEPQHPPTS
+32 GPELPEGPELSPTP

-56 LDYLELEQLNLSE
+56 LDYLELGRLDFSE
-69 LQEAALFA
+69 LQEAALLA
-77 MEREIAEVRVVIPQ
+77 LEREIAEVRVVTPQ
-91 SKSGNQNVLFRES
+91 SKSESQRILFRES
-104 TLLKLDSPASL
+104 TLVKLDSPLSL
-115 REMYKGLQSLI
+115 REMYEGLQSLI

-137 LTELELLA
+137 STELELIALGA
-145 INSIMSVL
+145 IMSGL
-153 DPHSVVFPPSNYA
+153 DPHSVVLPPSSYA

-182 IGIREKKLTII
+182 IGIRDKQLTII

-201 KRAGLQIGDQVREI
+201 ERAGLRIGDQVKEI
-215 DGESTRKM
+215 DGESTKKM

-237 SVMGLT
+237 SRMDLT
-243 VERSGEEITYE
+243 VERSGKEITYE

-266 SIDLRFDDG
+266 SLDLRFDDG
-275 IPVRYV
+275 IPIRYI

-288 GTSADLENQLKN
+288 DTSTDLEKQLDN
-300 LTSVAG
+300 LDSVAG

-336 VATQTNTELKSYNS
+336 VSTQTNTDLTSYDS

-357 KILNIPM
+357 KIQNIPI

-403 SIWGMPGDF
+403 SIWGMPGNF
-412 GLKMTIARYLTPDNR
+412 GLKMTIARYLTPDNL
-427 SIQGVG
+427 SIQDVG

-491 DYVRIAVELLREHLP
+491 DYVRIAVRLLREHLP
-506 LQETMRATLARSHDM
+506 YQETMKATLARSHAM
-521 LQAQAEKGVVSE
+521 LQAQAEKEVVSE
-533 IAEQAELDWN
+533 ISKQAELDWT
-543 LSHYQI
+543 LSS
-549 PSEMP
+549 PSPTELP

-562 ENEFG
+562 ENDLG
-567 AWQGISP
+567 VWQGITP
-574 PFVSD
+574 PFAPD
-579 RKLRIKIQ
+579 RKLRIKVQ
-587 LENKSSMPME
+587 LENKGSMPME

-603 ESLEDWLDGIEF
+603 ESSIDWLDDIEF
-615 PFGKLEGGEKNIW
+615 PFGKLEGGEKGLW
-628 IRELDIDQHENLSW
+628 VREIDVDQQENPSW
-642 LPLDFLVLTGEDQ
+642 LPLDFLVLEGEDQ
-655 ELLRKNFLWSVI
+655 ELFRRKFLWSVI
-667 PDELPTFSME
+667 PDKLPTFSMGI
-677 FQIIDNGTAGS
+677 QIIDNGTAGS
-688 IGNGDGIPQSD
+688 VGNGDGIPQSG
-699 ETVVLKVNLEMQ
+699 ETLALKVNLEMQ
-711 NPSELEDV
+711 DSKELEEV

-724 SSVDGLNWLQDKVE
+724 SSEDGLIWLQDRVE
-738 WKILKDDQAYEEN
+738 WKSLKDGQSYEEN
-751 LVVHIPQ
+751 LLVRIPQ
-758 GIEELG
+758 GIEQLG
-764 RWQVGLYLPRGDR
+764 RWQVALFVPRVDQ

-792 TVEPPVVQTSF
+792 RVEPPVLQTNF
-803 TEIDLPI
+803 IRDDLPI

-819 NIELRDDDGLEY
+819 NIDLSDDNGLED
-831 LLCFV
+831 LQCFV
-836 NGRKLNYFSLYNQRS
+836 NGKKLNYFSLNNKRS
-851 ESLILNSPLLK
+851 EALVWNSPLLE

-867 ELLARDSQGA
+867 ELVARDSLGA
-877 SIRQQW
+877 SIRHQW
-883 HVWRKDR
+883 HVWREDR
-890 EQNSDGTD
+890 EQNSTGTISQ
-898 LHNLD
+898 N
-903 LAKKK
+903 
-908 Y
+908 

>member
-7 QKKLL
+7 QKKIL
-12 WVLLSTITLII
+12 WVLLSTITSIL

-32 GPKLPEEPQHPPTS
+32 GPELPEEPEPSQTP

-56 LDYLELEQLNLSE
+56 LDYLELGRLDFSE
-69 LQEAALFA
+69 LQEAALLA
-77 MEREIAEVRVVIPQ
+77 LEREIAEVRVVTPQ
-91 SKSGNQNVLFRES
+91 SKSESQRILFRES
-104 TLLKLDSPASL
+104 TLVKLDSPLSL
-115 REMYKGLQSLI
+115 REMYEGLQSLI

-137 LTELELLA
+137 STELELIALGA
-145 INSIMSVL
+145 IMSSL
-153 DPHSVVFPPSNYA
+153 DPHSVVLPPSSYA

-182 IGIREKKLTII
+182 IGIRDKQLTII

-201 KRAGLQIGDQVREI
+201 ERAGLRIGDQVKEI
-215 DGESTRKM
+215 DGESTKKM

-237 SVMGLT
+237 SRMDLT
-243 VERSGEEITYE
+243 VERSGKEITYE
-254 LQREDIQISSSD
+254 LLREDIQISSSD
-266 SIDLRFDDG
+266 SVDLRFDDG
-275 IPVRYV
+275 IPVRYL

-288 GTSADLENQLKN
+288 DTSTDLEKQLDN
-300 LTSVAG
+300 LDSVAG

-336 VATQTNTELKSYNS
+336 VSTQTNTDLTSYDS

-357 KILNIPM
+357 KIQNIPI

-403 SIWGMPGDF
+403 SIWGMPGNF
-412 GLKMTIARYLTPDNR
+412 GLKMTIARYLTPDNL
-427 SIQGVG
+427 SIQDVG

-491 DYVRIAVELLREHLP
+491 DYVRIAVRLLREHLP
-506 LQETMRATLARSHDM
+506 YQETMKATLARSHAM
-521 LQAQAEKGVVSE
+521 LQAQAEKEVVSE
-533 IAEQAELDWN
+533 ISKQAELDWT
-543 LSHYQI
+543 LSS
-549 PSEMP
+549 PSPTELP

-562 ENEFG
+562 EIDLG
-567 AWQGISP
+567 VWQGITP
-574 PFVSD
+574 PFAPD
-579 RKLRIKIQ
+579 RKLRIKVQ
-587 LENKSSMPME
+587 LENKGSMPME

-603 ESLEDWLDGIEF
+603 ESSIDWLDDIEF
-615 PFGKLEGGEKNIW
+615 PFGKLEGGEKGLW
-628 IRELDIDQHENLSW
+628 VREIDVDQQENPSW
-642 LPLDFLVLTGEDQ
+642 LPLDFLVLEGEDQ
-655 ELLRKNFLWSVI
+655 ELLRKEFLWSVV
-667 PDELPTFSME
+667 PDALPTFSMG
-677 FQIIDNGTAGS
+677 FQIIDNGSAGS
-688 IGNGDGIPQSD
+688 VGNGDGIPQSG
-699 ETVVLKVNLEMQ
+699 ETLALKVNLEMQ
-711 NPSELEDV
+711 DPQELEEV

-724 SSVDGLNWLQDKVE
+724 SSEDGLIWLQDRVE
-738 WKILKDDQAYEEN
+738 WKSLKDGQSYEEN
-751 LVVHIPQ
+751 LLVRIPQ
-758 GIEELG
+758 GIEQLG
-764 RWQVGLYLPRGDR
+764 RWQVALFVPRVDQ

-792 TVEPPVVQTSF
+792 RVEPPVLQTNF
-803 TEIDLPI
+803 IRDDLPI

-819 NIELRDDDGLEY
+819 NIDLSDDNGLED
-831 LLCFV
+831 LQCFV
-836 NGRKLNYFSLYNQRS
+836 NGKKLNYFSLNNKRS
-851 ESLILNSPLLK
+851 EALVWNSPLLE

-867 ELLARDSQGA
+867 ELVARDSLGA
-877 SIRQQW
+877 SIRHQW
-883 HVWRKDR
+883 HVWRDDR
-890 EQNSDGTD
+890 EQNSTGTVSQ
-898 LHNLD
+898 N
-903 LAKKK
+903 
-908 Y
+908 

>member
-7 QKKLL
+7 QKKIL
-12 WVLLSTITLII
+12 WVLLSTITSIL

-32 GPKLPEEPQHPPTS
+32 GPELPEEPEPSQTP

-56 LDYLELEQLNLSE
+56 LDYLELGRLDFSE
-69 LQEAALFA
+69 LQEAALLA
-77 MEREIAEVRVVIPQ
+77 LEREIAEVRVVTPQ
-91 SKSGNQNVLFRES
+91 SKSESQRILFRES
-104 TLLKLDSPASL
+104 TLVKLDSPLSL
-115 REMYKGLQSLI
+115 REMYEGLQSLI

-137 LTELELLA
+137 STELELIALGA
-145 INSIMSVL
+145 IMSSL
-153 DPHSVVFPPSNYA
+153 DPHSVVLPPSSYA

-182 IGIREKKLTII
+182 IGIRDKQLTII

-201 KRAGLQIGDQVREI
+201 ERAGLRIGDQVKEI
-215 DGESTRKM
+215 DGESTKKM

-237 SVMGLT
+237 SRMDLT
-243 VERSGEEITYE
+243 VERSGKEITYE
-254 LQREDIQISSSD
+254 LLREDIQISSSD
-266 SIDLRFDDG
+266 SVDLRFDDG
-275 IPVRYV
+275 IPVRYI

-288 GTSADLENQLKN
+288 DTSTDLEKQLDN
-300 LTSVAG
+300 LDSVAG

-336 VATQTNTELKSYNS
+336 VSTQTNTDLTSYDS

-357 KILNIPM
+357 KIQNIPI

-403 SIWGMPGDF
+403 SIWGMPGNF
-412 GLKMTIARYLTPDNR
+412 GLKMTIARYLTPDNL
-427 SIQGVG
+427 SIQDVG

-491 DYVRIAVELLREHLP
+491 DYVRIAVRLLREHLP
-506 LQETMRATLARSHDM
+506 YQETMKATLARSHAM
-521 LQAQAEKGVVSE
+521 LQAQAEKEVVSE
-533 IAEQAELDWN
+533 ILQQAKLDWT
-543 LSHYQI
+543 LSS
-549 PSEMP
+549 PSPTELP

-562 ENEFG
+562 EIDLG
-567 AWQGISP
+567 VWQGITP
-574 PFVSD
+574 PFAPD
-579 RKLRIKIQ
+579 RKLRIKVQ
-587 LENKSSMPME
+587 LENKGSMPME

-603 ESLEDWLDGIEF
+603 ESSIDWLDDIEF
-615 PFGKLEGGEKNIW
+615 PFGKLEGGEKGLW
-628 IRELDIDQHENLSW
+628 VREIDVDQQENPSW
-642 LPLDFLVLTGEDQ
+642 LPLDFLVLEGEDQ
-655 ELLRKNFLWSVI
+655 ELLRKEFLWSVV
-667 PDELPTFSME
+667 PDALPTFSMG
-677 FQIIDNGTAGS
+677 FQIIDNGSAGS
-688 IGNGDGIPQSD
+688 VGNGDGIPQSG
-699 ETVVLKVNLEMQ
+699 ETLALKVNLEMQ
-711 NPSELEDV
+711 DPHELEEV

-724 SSVDGLNWLQDKVE
+724 SSEDGLIWLQDRVE
-738 WKILKDDQAYEEN
+738 WKSLKDGQSYEEN
-751 LVVHIPQ
+751 LLVRIPQ
-758 GIEELG
+758 GIEQLG
-764 RWQVGLYLPRGDR
+764 RWQVALFVPRVDQ

-792 TVEPPVVQTSF
+792 RVEPPVLQTNF
-803 TEIDLPI
+803 IRDDLPI

-819 NIELRDDDGLEY
+819 NIDLSDDNGLED
-831 LLCFV
+831 LQCFV
-836 NGRKLNYFSLYNQRS
+836 NGKKLNYFSLNNKRS
-851 ESLILNSPLLK
+851 EALVWNSPLLE

-867 ELLARDSQGA
+867 ELVARDSLGA
-877 SIRQQW
+877 SIRHQW
-883 HVWRKDR
+883 HVWRDDR
-890 EQNSDGTD
+890 EQNSTGTVSQ
-898 LHNLD
+898 N
-903 LAKKK
+903 
-908 Y
+908 

>member
-7 QKKLL
+7 QKKIL
-12 WVLLSTITLII
+12 WVLLSTITSIL

-32 GPKLPEEPQHPPTS
+32 GPELPEEPELSQTP

-56 LDYLELEQLNLSE
+56 LDYLELGRLDFSE
-69 LQEAALFA
+69 LQEAALLA
-77 MEREIAEVRVVIPQ
+77 LEREIAEVRVVTPQ
-91 SKSGNQNVLFRES
+91 SKSESQRILFRES
-104 TLLKLDSPASL
+104 TLVKLDSPLSL
-115 REMYKGLQSLI
+115 REMYEGLQSLI

-137 LTELELLA
+137 STELELIALGA
-145 INSIMSVL
+145 IMSSL
-153 DPHSVVFPPSNYA
+153 DPHSVVLPPSSYA

-182 IGIREKKLTII
+182 IGIRDKQLTII

-201 KRAGLQIGDQVREI
+201 ERAGLQIGDQVKEI
-215 DGESTRKM
+215 DGESTKKM

-237 SVMGLT
+237 SRMDLT
-243 VERSGEEITYE
+243 VERSGKEITYE

-266 SIDLRFDDG
+266 SVDLRFDDG
-275 IPVRYV
+275 IPVRYI

-288 GTSADLENQLKN
+288 DTSTDLEKQLDN
-300 LTSVAG
+300 LDSIAG

-324 VSDLFLPPEKRI
+324 VSDLFLPPAKRI
-336 VATQTNTELKSYNS
+336 VSTQTNTDLTSYDS

-357 KILNIPM
+357 KIQNIPI

-403 SIWGMPGDF
+403 SIWGMPGNF
-412 GLKMTIARYLTPDNR
+412 GLKMTIARYLTPDNL
-427 SIQGVG
+427 SIQDVG

-491 DYVRIAVELLREHLP
+491 DYVRIAVRLLREHLP
-506 LQETMRATLARSHDM
+506 YQETMKATLARSHAM
-521 LQAQAEKGVVSE
+521 LQAQAEKEVVSE
-533 IAEQAELDWN
+533 ISKQAELDWT
-543 LSHYQI
+543 LSS
-549 PSEMP
+549 PSPTELP

-562 ENEFG
+562 EIDLG
-567 AWQGISP
+567 VWQGITP
-574 PFVSD
+574 PFAPD
-579 RKLRIKIQ
+579 RKLRIKVQ
-587 LENKSSMPME
+587 LENKGSMPME

-603 ESLEDWLDGIEF
+603 ESSIDWLDDIEF
-615 PFGKLEGGEKNIW
+615 PFGKLEGGEKGLW
-628 IRELDIDQHENLSW
+628 VREIDVDQQENPSW
-642 LPLDFLVLTGEDQ
+642 LPLDFLVLEGEDQ
-655 ELLRKNFLWSVI
+655 ELLRKEFLWSVV
-667 PDELPTFSME
+667 PDALPTFSMG
-677 FQIIDNGTAGS
+677 FQIIDNGSAGS
-688 IGNGDGIPQSD
+688 VGNGDGIPQSG
-699 ETVVLKVNLEMQ
+699 ETLALKVNLEMQ
-711 NPSELEDV
+711 DPQELEEV

-724 SSVDGLNWLQDKVE
+724 SSEDSLIWLQDRVE
-738 WKILKDDQAYEEN
+738 WKSLKDGQSYEEN
-751 LVVHIPQ
+751 LLVRIPQ
-758 GIEELG
+758 GIEQLG
-764 RWQVGLYLPRGDR
+764 RWQVALFVPRVDQ

-792 TVEPPVVQTSF
+792 RVEPPVLQTNF
-803 TEIDLPI
+803 IRDDLPI

-819 NIELRDDDGLEY
+819 NIDLSDDNGLED
-831 LLCFV
+831 LQCFV
-836 NGRKLNYFSLYNQRS
+836 NGKKLNYFSLNNKRS
-851 ESLILNSPLLK
+851 EALVWNSPLLE

-867 ELLARDSQGA
+867 ELVARDSLGA
-877 SIRQQW
+877 SIRHQW
-883 HVWRKDR
+883 HVWRDDR
-890 EQNSDGTD
+890 EQNSTGTVSK
-898 LHNLD
+898 N
-903 LAKKK
+903 
-908 Y
+908 

>member
-12 WVLLSTITLII
+12 WVLLSTITSIL

-32 GPKLPEEPQHPPTS
+32 GPELPEEPEPSQTP

-56 LDYLELEQLNLSE
+56 LDYLELGRLDFSE
-69 LQEAALFA
+69 LQEAALLA
-77 MEREIAEVRVVIPQ
+77 LEREIAEVRVVTPQ
-91 SKSGNQNVLFRES
+91 SKSESQRILFRES
-104 TLLKLDSPASL
+104 TLVKLDSPLSL
-115 REMYKGLQSLI
+115 REMYEGLQSLI

-137 LTELELLA
+137 STELELIALGA
-145 INSIMSVL
+145 IMSSL
-153 DPHSVVFPPSNYA
+153 DPHSVVLPPSSYA

-182 IGIREKKLTII
+182 IGIRDKQLTII

-201 KRAGLQIGDQVREI
+201 ERAGLRIGDQVKEI
-215 DGESTRKM
+215 DGESTKKM

-237 SVMGLT
+237 SRMDLT
-243 VERSGEEITYE
+243 VERSGKEITYE

-266 SIDLRFDDG
+266 SVDLRFDDG
-275 IPVRYV
+275 IPVRYI

-288 GTSADLENQLKN
+288 DTSTDLEKQLDN
-300 LTSVAG
+300 LDSVAG

-336 VATQTNTELKSYNS
+336 VSTQTNTDLTSYDS

-357 KILNIPM
+357 KIQNIPI

-403 SIWGMPGDF
+403 SIWGMPGNF
-412 GLKMTIARYLTPDNR
+412 GLKMTIARYLTPDNL
-427 SIQGVG
+427 SIQDVG

-491 DYVRIAVELLREHLP
+491 DYVRIAVRLLREHLP
-506 LQETMRATLARSHDM
+506 YQETMKATLARSHAM
-521 LQAQAEKGVVSE
+521 LQAQAEKEVVSE
-533 IAEQAELDWN
+533 ILQQAKLDWT
-543 LSHYQI
+543 LSS
-549 PSEMP
+549 PSPTELP
-554 DLQISFEQ
+554 ELQISFEQ
-562 ENEFG
+562 EIDLG
-567 AWQGISP
+567 VWQGITP
-574 PFVSD
+574 PFAPD
-579 RKLRIKIQ
+579 RKLRIKVQ
-587 LENKSSMPME
+587 LENKGSMPME

-603 ESLEDWLDGIEF
+603 ESSIDWLDDIEF
-615 PFGKLEGGEKNIW
+615 PFGKLEGGEKGLW
-628 IRELDIDQHENLSW
+628 VREIDVDQQENPSW
-642 LPLDFLVLTGEDQ
+642 LPLDFLVLEGEDQ
-655 ELLRKNFLWSVI
+655 ELLRKEFLWSVV
-667 PDELPTFSME
+667 PDALPTFSMG
-677 FQIIDNGTAGS
+677 FQIIDNGSAGS
-688 IGNGDGIPQSD
+688 VGNGDGIPQAG
-699 ETVVLKVNLEMQ
+699 ETLALKVNLEMQ
-711 NPSELEDV
+711 DPQELEEV

-724 SSVDGLNWLQDKVE
+724 SSEDGLIWLQDRVE
-738 WKILKDDQAYEEN
+738 WKSLKDGQSYEEN
-751 LVVHIPQ
+751 LLVRIPQ
-758 GIEELG
+758 GIEQLG
-764 RWQVGLYLPRGDR
+764 RWQVALFVPRVDQ

-792 TVEPPVVQTSF
+792 RVEPPVLQTNF
-803 TEIDLPI
+803 IRDDLPI

-819 NIELRDDDGLEY
+819 NIDLSDDNGLED
-831 LLCFV
+831 LQCFV
-836 NGRKLNYFSLYNQRS
+836 NGKKLNYFSLNNKRS
-851 ESLILNSPLLK
+851 EALVWNSPLLE

-867 ELLARDSQGA
+867 ELVARDSLGA
-877 SIRQQW
+877 SIRHQW
-883 HVWRKDR
+883 HVWRDDR
-890 EQNSDGTD
+890 EQNSTGTVSQ
-898 LHNLD
+898 N
-903 LAKKK
+903 
-908 Y
+908 

>member
-7 QKKLL
+7 QKKIL
-12 WVLLSTITLII
+12 WVLLSTITSIL

-32 GPKLPEEPQHPPTS
+32 GPELPEEPEQSPTP

-56 LDYLELEQLNLSE
+56 LDYLELGRLDFSE
-69 LQEAALFA
+69 LQEAALLA
-77 MEREIAEVRVVIPQ
+77 LEREIAEVRVVTPQ
-91 SKSGNQNVLFRES
+91 SKSESQRILFRES
-104 TLLKLDSPASL
+104 TLVKLDSPLSL
-115 REMYKGLQSLI
+115 REMYEGLQSLI

-137 LTELELLA
+137 STELELIALSA
-145 INSIMSVL
+145 IMSSL
-153 DPHSVVFPPSNYA
+153 DPHSVVLPPSSYA

-182 IGIREKKLTII
+182 IGIRDKQLTII

-201 KRAGLQIGDQVREI
+201 ERAGLRIGDQVKEI
-215 DGESTRKM
+215 DGESTKKM

-237 SVMGLT
+237 SRMDLT
-243 VERSGEEITYE
+243 VERSGKEITYE

-266 SIDLRFDDG
+266 SVDLRFEDG
-275 IPVRYV
+275 IPVRYL

-288 GTSADLENQLKN
+288 DTSTDLEKQLDN
-300 LTSVAG
+300 LDSVAG

-336 VATQTNTELKSYNS
+336 VSTQTNTDLTSYDS

-357 KILNIPM
+357 KIQNIPI

-403 SIWGMPGDF
+403 SIWGMPGNF
-412 GLKMTIARYLTPDNR
+412 GLKMTIARYLTPDNL
-427 SIQGVG
+427 SIQDVG

-491 DYVRIAVELLREHLP
+491 DYVRIAVRLLREHLP
-506 LQETMRATLARSHDM
+506 YQETMKATLARSHAM
-521 LQAQAEKGVVSE
+521 LQAQAEKEVVSE
-533 IAEQAELDWN
+533 ILQQAKLDWT
-543 LSHYQI
+543 LSS
-549 PSEMP
+549 PSPTELP

-562 ENEFG
+562 EIDLG
-567 AWQGISP
+567 VWQGITP
-574 PFVSD
+574 PFASD
-579 RKLRIKIQ
+579 RKLRIKVQ
-587 LENKSSMPME
+587 LENKGSMPME

-603 ESLEDWLDGIEF
+603 ESSIDWLDDIEF
-615 PFGKLEGGEKNIW
+615 PFGKLEGGEKGLW
-628 IRELDIDQHENLSW
+628 VREIDVDQQENPSW
-642 LPLDFLVLTGEDQ
+642 LPLDFLVLEGEDQ
-655 ELLRKNFLWSVI
+655 ELLRKEFLWSVV
-667 PDELPTFSME
+667 PDALPTFSMG
-677 FQIIDNGTAGS
+677 FQIIDNGSAGS
-688 IGNGDGIPQSD
+688 VGNGDGIPQSG
-699 ETVVLKVNLEMQ
+699 ETLALKVNLEMQ
-711 NPSELEDV
+711 DPQELEEV

-724 SSVDGLNWLQDKVE
+724 SSEDGLIWLQDRVE
-738 WKILKDDQAYEEN
+738 WKSLKDGQSYEEN
-751 LVVHIPQ
+751 LLVRIPQ
-758 GIEELG
+758 GIEQLG
-764 RWQVGLYLPRGDR
+764 RWQVALFVPRVDQ

-792 TVEPPVVQTSF
+792 RVEPPVLQTNF
-803 TEIDLPI
+803 IRDDLPI

-819 NIELRDDDGLEY
+819 NIDLSDDNGLED
-831 LLCFV
+831 LQCFV
-836 NGRKLNYFSLYNQRS
+836 NGKKLNYFSLNNKRS
-851 ESLILNSPLLK
+851 EVLVWNSPLLE

-867 ELLARDSQGA
+867 ELVARDSLGA
-877 SIRQQW
+877 SIRHQW
-883 HVWRKDR
+883 HVWRDDR
-890 EQNSDGTD
+890 EQNSTGTVSQ
-898 LHNLD
+898 N
-903 LAKKK
+903 
-908 Y
+908 

>member
-12 WVLLSTITLII
+12 WVLLSTITSIL

-32 GPKLPEEPQHPPTS
+32 GPELPEEPEPSQTP

-56 LDYLELEQLNLSE
+56 LDYLELGRLDFSE
-69 LQEAALFA
+69 LQEAALLA
-77 MEREIAEVRVVIPQ
+77 LEREIAEVRVVTPQ
-91 SKSGNQNVLFRES
+91 SKSESQRILFRES
-104 TLLKLDSPASL
+104 TLVKLDSPLSL
-115 REMYKGLQSLI
+115 REMYEGLQSLI

-137 LTELELLA
+137 STELELIALGA
-145 INSIMSVL
+145 IMSSL
-153 DPHSVVFPPSNYA
+153 DPHSVVLPPSSYA

-182 IGIREKKLTII
+182 IGIRDKQLTII

-201 KRAGLQIGDQVREI
+201 ERAGLRIGDQVKEI
-215 DGESTRKM
+215 DGESTKKM

-237 SVMGLT
+237 SRMDLT
-243 VERSGEEITYE
+243 VERSGKEITYE
-254 LQREDIQISSSD
+254 LLREDIQISSSD
-266 SIDLRFDDG
+266 SVDLRFDDG
-275 IPVRYV
+275 IPVRYI

-288 GTSADLENQLKN
+288 DTSTDLEKQLDN
-300 LTSVAG
+300 LDSVAG

-336 VATQTNTELKSYNS
+336 VSTQTNTDLTSYDS

-357 KILNIPM
+357 KIQNIPI

-403 SIWGMPGDF
+403 SIWGMPGNF
-412 GLKMTIARYLTPDNR
+412 GLKMTIARYLTPDNL
-427 SIQGVG
+427 SIQDVG

-491 DYVRIAVELLREHLP
+491 DYVRIAVRLLREHLP
-506 LQETMRATLARSHDM
+506 YQETMKATLARSHAM
-521 LQAQAEKGVVSE
+521 LQAQAEKEVVSE
-533 IAEQAELDWN
+533 ISKQAELDWT
-543 LSHYQI
+543 LSS
-549 PSEMP
+549 PSPTELP

-562 ENEFG
+562 EIDLG
-567 AWQGISP
+567 VWQGITP
-574 PFVSD
+574 PFAPD
-579 RKLRIKIQ
+579 RKLRIKVQ
-587 LENKSSMPME
+587 LENKGSMPME

-603 ESLEDWLDGIEF
+603 ESSIDWLDDIEF
-615 PFGKLEGGEKNIW
+615 PFGKLEGGEKGLW
-628 IRELDIDQHENLSW
+628 VREIDVDQQENPSW
-642 LPLDFLVLTGEDQ
+642 LPLDFLVLEGEDQ
-655 ELLRKNFLWSVI
+655 ELLRKEFLWSVV
-667 PDELPTFSME
+667 PDALPTFSMG

-688 IGNGDGIPQSD
+688 FGNGDGMPQSG
-699 ETVVLKVNLEMQ
+699 ETLALKVNLEMQ
-711 NPSELEDV
+711 DPQELEEV

-724 SSVDGLNWLQDKVE
+724 SSEDGLIWLQDRVE
-738 WKILKDDQAYEEN
+738 WKSLKDGQSYEEN
-751 LVVHIPQ
+751 LLVRIPQ
-758 GIEELG
+758 GIEQLG
-764 RWQVGLYLPRGDR
+764 RWQVALFVPRVDQ

-792 TVEPPVVQTSF
+792 RVEPPVLQTNF
-803 TEIDLPI
+803 IRDDLPI

-819 NIELRDDDGLEY
+819 NIDLSDDNGLED
-831 LLCFV
+831 LQCFV
-836 NGRKLNYFSLYNQRS
+836 NGKKLNYFSLNNKRS
-851 ESLILNSPLLK
+851 EALVWNSPLLE

-867 ELLARDSQGA
+867 ELVARDSLGA
-877 SIRQQW
+877 SIRHQW
-883 HVWRKDR
+883 HVWRDDR
-890 EQNSDGTD
+890 EQNSTGTVSQ
-898 LHNLD
+898 N
-903 LAKKK
+903 
-908 Y
+908 

>member
-12 WVLLSTITLII
+12 WVLLSTITSIL

-32 GPKLPEEPQHPPTS
+32 GPELPEEPEPSQTP

-56 LDYLELEQLNLSE
+56 LDYLELGRLDFSE
-69 LQEAALFA
+69 LQEAALLA
-77 MEREIAEVRVVIPQ
+77 LEREIAEVRVVTPQ
-91 SKSGNQNVLFRES
+91 SKSESQRILFRES
-104 TLLKLDSPASL
+104 TLVKLDSPLSL
-115 REMYKGLQSLI
+115 REMYEGLQSLI

-137 LTELELLA
+137 STELELIALGA
-145 INSIMSVL
+145 IMSGL
-153 DPHSVVFPPSNYA
+153 DPHSVVLPPSSYA

-182 IGIREKKLTII
+182 IGIRDKQLTII

-201 KRAGLQIGDQVREI
+201 ERAGLRIGDQVKEI
-215 DGESTRKM
+215 DGESTKKM

-237 SVMGLT
+237 SRMDLT
-243 VERSGEEITYE
+243 VERSGKEITYE
-254 LQREDIQISSSD
+254 LLREDIQISSSD
-266 SIDLRFDDG
+266 SVDLRFDDG
-275 IPVRYV
+275 IPVRYI

-288 GTSADLENQLKN
+288 DTSTDLEKQLDN
-300 LTSVAG
+300 LDSVAG

-324 VSDLFLPPEKRI
+324 VSDLFLPPKKRI
-336 VATQTNTELKSYNS
+336 VSTQTNTDLTSYNS

-357 KILNIPM
+357 KIQNIPI

-403 SIWGMPGDF
+403 SIWGMPGNF
-412 GLKMTIARYLTPDNR
+412 GLKMTIARYLTPDNL
-427 SIQGVG
+427 SIQDVG

-491 DYVRIAVELLREHLP
+491 DYVRIAVRLLREHLQY
-506 LQETMRATLARSHDM
+506 QETIKATLARSHAM
-521 LQAQAEKGVVSE
+521 LQAQAEKEVVSE
-533 IAEQAELDWN
+533 ISKQAELDWT
-543 LSHYQI
+543 LSS
-549 PSEMP
+549 PSPTELP

-562 ENEFG
+562 EIDLG
-567 AWQGISP
+567 VWQGITP
-574 PFVSD
+574 PFASD
-579 RKLRIKIQ
+579 RKLRIKVQ
-587 LENKSSMPME
+587 LENKGSMPIE

-603 ESLEDWLDGIEF
+603 ESSIVWLDDIEF
-615 PFGKLEGGEKNIW
+615 PFGKLEGGEKGLW
-628 IRELDIDQHENLSW
+628 VREIDVDQQENPSW
-642 LPLDFLVLTGEDQ
+642 LPLDFLVLEGEDQ
-655 ELLRKNFLWSVI
+655 ELLRKEFLWSVV
-667 PDELPTFSME
+667 PDALPTFSMG

-688 IGNGDGIPQSD
+688 VGNGDGIPQSG
-699 ETVVLKVNLEMQ
+699 ETLALKVNLEMQ
-711 NPSELEDV
+711 DPQELEKV

-724 SSVDGLNWLQDKVE
+724 SSEDSLIWLQDRVE
-738 WKILKDDQAYEEN
+738 WKSLKDGQSYEEN
-751 LVVHIPQ
+751 LLVRIPQ
-758 GIEELG
+758 GIEQFG
-764 RWQVGLYLPRGDR
+764 RWQVALFVPRVDE

-792 TVEPPVVQTSF
+792 IVEPPVLQTNF
-803 TEIDLPI
+803 IRDDLPI

-819 NIELRDDDGLEY
+819 NIDLSDDNGLED
-831 LLCFV
+831 LQCFV
-836 NGRKLNYFSLYNQRS
+836 NGKKLNYFSLNNKRS
-851 ESLILNSPLLK
+851 EALVWNSPLLE

-867 ELLARDSQGA
+867 ELVARDSLGA
-877 SIRQQW
+877 SIRHQW
-883 HVWRKDR
+883 HVWREDR
-890 EQNSDGTD
+890 EQNSTGTVSQ
-898 LHNLD
+898 N
-903 LAKKK
+903 
-908 Y
+908 

>member
-7 QKKLL
+7 QKKIL
-12 WVLLSTITLII
+12 WVLLSTITSIL

-32 GPKLPEEPQHPPTS
+32 GPELPEEPEPSQTP

-56 LDYLELEQLNLSE
+56 LDYLELGRLDFSE
-69 LQEAALFA
+69 LQEAALLA
-77 MEREIAEVRVVIPQ
+77 LEREIAEVRVVTPQ
-91 SKSGNQNVLFRES
+91 SKSESQRILFRES
-104 TLLKLDSPASL
+104 TLVKLDSPLSL
-115 REMYKGLQSLI
+115 REMYEGLQSLI

-137 LTELELLA
+137 STELELIALGA
-145 INSIMSVL
+145 IMSSL
-153 DPHSVVFPPSNYA
+153 DPHSVVLPPSSYA

-182 IGIREKKLTII
+182 IGIRDKQLTII

-201 KRAGLQIGDQVREI
+201 ERAGLRIGDQVKEI
-215 DGESTRKM
+215 DGESTKKM

-237 SVMGLT
+237 SRMDLT
-243 VERSGEEITYE
+243 VERSGKEITYE
-254 LQREDIQISSSD
+254 LLREDIQISSSD
-266 SIDLRFDDG
+266 SVDLRFDDG
-275 IPVRYV
+275 IPVRYL

-288 GTSADLENQLKN
+288 DTSTDLEKQLDN
-300 LTSVAG
+300 LDSVAG

-336 VATQTNTELKSYNS
+336 VSTQTNTDLTSYDS

-357 KILNIPM
+357 KIQNIPI

-403 SIWGMPGDF
+403 SIWGMPGNF
-412 GLKMTIARYLTPDNR
+412 GLKMTIARYLTPDNL
-427 SIQGVG
+427 SIQDVG

-491 DYVRIAVELLREHLP
+491 DYVRIAVRLLREHLP
-506 LQETMRATLARSHDM
+506 YQETMKATLARSHAM
-521 LQAQAEKGVVSE
+521 LQAQAEKEVVSE
-533 IAEQAELDWN
+533 ISKQAELDWT
-543 LSHYQI
+543 LSS
-549 PSEMP
+549 PSPTELP

-562 ENEFG
+562 EIDLG
-567 AWQGISP
+567 VWQGITP
-574 PFVSD
+574 PFAPD
-579 RKLRIKIQ
+579 RKLRIKVQ
-587 LENKSSMPME
+587 LENKGSMPME

-603 ESLEDWLDGIEF
+603 ESSIDWLDDIEF
-615 PFGKLEGGEKNIW
+615 PFGKLEGGEKGLW
-628 IRELDIDQHENLSW
+628 VREIDVDQQENPSW
-642 LPLDFLVLTGEDQ
+642 LPLDFLVLEGEDQ
-655 ELLRKNFLWSVI
+655 ELLRKEFLWSVV
-667 PDELPTFSME
+667 PDALPTFSMG
-677 FQIIDNGTAGS
+677 FQIIDNGSAGS
-688 IGNGDGIPQSD
+688 VGNGDGIPQSG
-699 ETVVLKVNLEMQ
+699 ETLALKVNLEMQ
-711 NPSELEDV
+711 DPQELEEV

-724 SSVDGLNWLQDKVE
+724 SSEDGLIWLQDRVE
-738 WKILKDDQAYEEN
+738 WKSLKDGQSYEEN
-751 LVVHIPQ
+751 LLVRIPQ
-758 GIEELG
+758 GIEQLG
-764 RWQVGLYLPRGDR
+764 RWQVALFVPRVDQ

-792 TVEPPVVQTSF
+792 RVEPPVLQTNF
-803 TEIDLPI
+803 IRDDLPI

-819 NIELRDDDGLEY
+819 NIDLSDDNGLED
-831 LLCFV
+831 LQCFV
-836 NGRKLNYFSLYNQRS
+836 NGKKLNYFSLNNKRS
-851 ESLILNSPLLK
+851 EALVWNSPLLE

-867 ELLARDSQGA
+867 ELVARDSLGA
-877 SIRQQW
+877 SIRHQW
-883 HVWRKDR
+883 HVWREDR
-890 EQNSDGTD
+890 EQNSTGTVSQ
-898 LHNLD
+898 N
-903 LAKKK
+903 
-908 Y
+908 

>member
-7 QKKLL
+7 QKKIL
-12 WVLLSTITLII
+12 WVLLSTITSIL

-32 GPKLPEEPQHPPTS
+32 GPELPEEPEPSPTP

-56 LDYLELEQLNLSE
+56 LDYLELGRLDFSE
-69 LQEAALFA
+69 LQEAALLA
-77 MEREIAEVRVVIPQ
+77 LEREIAEVRVVTPQ
-91 SKSGNQNVLFRES
+91 SKSESQRILFRES
-104 TLLKLDSPASL
+104 TLVKLDSPLSL
-115 REMYKGLQSLI
+115 REMYEGLQSLI

-137 LTELELLA
+137 STELELIALGA
-145 INSIMSVL
+145 IMSSL
-153 DPHSVVFPPSNYA
+153 DPHSVVLPPSSYA

-182 IGIREKKLTII
+182 IGIRDKQLTII

-201 KRAGLQIGDQVREI
+201 ERAGLRIGDQVKEI
-215 DGESTRKM
+215 DGESTKKM

-237 SVMGLT
+237 SRMDLT
-243 VERSGEEITYE
+243 VERSGKEITYE
-254 LQREDIQISSSD
+254 LLREDIQISSSD
-266 SIDLRFDDG
+266 SVDLRFDDG
-275 IPVRYV
+275 IPVRYL

-288 GTSADLENQLKN
+288 DTSTDLEKQLDN
-300 LTSVAG
+300 LDSVAG

-336 VATQTNTELKSYNS
+336 VSTQTNTDLTSYDS

-357 KILNIPM
+357 KIQNIPI

-403 SIWGMPGDF
+403 SIWGMPGNF
-412 GLKMTIARYLTPDNR
+412 GLKMTIARYLTPDNL
-427 SIQGVG
+427 SIQDVG

-491 DYVRIAVELLREHLP
+491 DYVRIAVRLLREHLP
-506 LQETMRATLARSHDM
+506 YQETMKATLARSHAM
-521 LQAQAEKGVVSE
+521 LQAQAEKEVVSE
-533 IAEQAELDWN
+533 ISKQAELDWT
-543 LSHYQI
+543 LSS
-549 PSEMP
+549 PSPTELP

-562 ENEFG
+562 EIDLG
-567 AWQGISP
+567 VWQGITP
-574 PFVSD
+574 PFAPD
-579 RKLRIKIQ
+579 RKLRIKVQ
-587 LENKSSMPME
+587 LENKGSMPME

-603 ESLEDWLDGIEF
+603 ESSIDWLDDIEF
-615 PFGKLEGGEKNIW
+615 PFGKLEGGEKGLW
-628 IRELDIDQHENLSW
+628 VREIDVDQQENPSW
-642 LPLDFLVLTGEDQ
+642 LPLDFLVLEGEDQ
-655 ELLRKNFLWSVI
+655 ELLRKEFLWSVV
-667 PDELPTFSME
+667 PDALPTFSMG
-677 FQIIDNGTAGS
+677 FQIIDNGSAGS
-688 IGNGDGIPQSD
+688 VGNGDGIPQSG
-699 ETVVLKVNLEMQ
+699 ETLALKVNLEMQ
-711 NPSELEDV
+711 DPQELEEV

-724 SSVDGLNWLQDKVE
+724 SSEDGLIWLQDRVE
-738 WKILKDDQAYEEN
+738 WKSLKDGQSYEEN
-751 LVVHIPQ
+751 LLVRIPQ
-758 GIEELG
+758 GIEQLG
-764 RWQVGLYLPRGDR
+764 RWQVALFVPRVDQ

-792 TVEPPVVQTSF
+792 RVEPPVLQTNF
-803 TEIDLPI
+803 IRDDLPI

-819 NIELRDDDGLEY
+819 NIDLSDDNGLED
-831 LLCFV
+831 LQCFV
-836 NGRKLNYFSLYNQRS
+836 NGKKLNYFSLNNKRS
-851 ESLILNSPLLK
+851 EALVWNSPLLE

-867 ELLARDSQGA
+867 ELVARDSLGA
-877 SIRQQW
+877 SIRHQW
-883 HVWRKDR
+883 HVWRDDR
-890 EQNSDGTD
+890 EQNSTGTVSQ
-898 LHNLD
+898 N
-903 LAKKK
+903 
-908 Y
+908 

>member
-1 MKVESI
+1 MKVEST

-12 WVLLSTITLII
+12 WVLLSTITSIL

-32 GPKLPEEPQHPPTS
+32 GPELPEEPELSQTP

-56 LDYLELEQLNLSE
+56 LDYLELGRLDFSE
-69 LQEAALFA
+69 LQEAALLA
-77 MEREIAEVRVVIPQ
+77 LEREIAEVRVVTPQ
-91 SKSGNQNVLFRES
+91 SKSESQRILFRES
-104 TLLKLDSPASL
+104 TLVKLDSPLSL
-115 REMYKGLQSLI
+115 REMYEGLQSLI

-137 LTELELLA
+137 STELELIALSA
-145 INSIMSVL
+145 IMSSL
-153 DPHSVVFPPSNYA
+153 DPHSVVLPPSSYA

-182 IGIREKKLTII
+182 IGIRDKQLTII

-201 KRAGLQIGDQVREI
+201 ERAGLRIGDQVKEI
-215 DGESTRKM
+215 DGESTKKM

-237 SVMGLT
+237 SRMDLT
-243 VERSGEEITYE
+243 VERSGKEITYE
-254 LQREDIQISSSD
+254 LLREDIQISSSD
-266 SIDLRFDDG
+266 SLDLRFDDG
-275 IPVRYV
+275 IPFRYL

-288 GTSADLENQLKN
+288 DTSTDLEKQLDN
-300 LTSVAG
+300 LDSVAG

-336 VATQTNTELKSYNS
+336 VSTQTNTDLTSYDS

-357 KILNIPM
+357 KIQNIPI

-403 SIWGMPGDF
+403 SIWGMPGNF
-412 GLKMTIARYLTPDNR
+412 GLKMTIARYLTPDNL
-427 SIQGVG
+427 SIQDVG

-491 DYVRIAVELLREHLP
+491 DYVRIAVRLLREHLP
-506 LQETMRATLARSHDM
+506 YQETMKATLARSHAM
-521 LQAQAEKGVVSE
+521 LQAQAEKEVVSE
-533 IAEQAELDWN
+533 ISKQAELDWT
-543 LSHYQI
+543 LSS
-549 PSEMP
+549 PSPTELP

-562 ENEFG
+562 EIDLG
-567 AWQGISP
+567 VWQGITP
-574 PFVSD
+574 PFAPD
-579 RKLRIKIQ
+579 RKLRIKVQ
-587 LENKSSMPME
+587 LENKGSMPME

-603 ESLEDWLDGIEF
+603 ESSIDWLDDIEF
-615 PFGKLEGGEKNIW
+615 PFGKLEGGEKGLW
-628 IRELDIDQHENLSW
+628 VREIDVDQQENPSW
-642 LPLDFLVLTGEDQ
+642 LPLDFLVLEGEDQ
-655 ELLRKNFLWSVI
+655 ELLRKEFLWSVV
-667 PDELPTFSME
+667 PDALPTFSMG
-677 FQIIDNGTAGS
+677 FQIIDNGSAGS
-688 IGNGDGIPQSD
+688 VGNGDGIPQSG
-699 ETVVLKVNLEMQ
+699 ETLALKVNLEMQ
-711 NPSELEDV
+711 DPQELEEV

-724 SSVDGLNWLQDKVE
+724 SSEDGLIWLQDRVE
-738 WKILKDDQAYEEN
+738 WKSLKDGQSYEEN
-751 LVVHIPQ
+751 LLVRIPQ
-758 GIEELG
+758 GIEQLG
-764 RWQVGLYLPRGDR
+764 RWQVALFVPRVDQ

-792 TVEPPVVQTSF
+792 RVEPPVLQTNF
-803 TEIDLPI
+803 IRDDLPI

-819 NIELRDDDGLEY
+819 NIDLSDDNGLED
-831 LLCFV
+831 LQCFV
-836 NGRKLNYFSLYNQRS
+836 NGKKLNYFSLNNKRS
-851 ESLILNSPLLK
+851 EALVWNSPLLE

-867 ELLARDSQGA
+867 ELVARDSLGA
-877 SIRQQW
+877 SIRHQW
-883 HVWRKDR
+883 HVWREDR
-890 EQNSDGTD
+890 EQNSTGTVSQ
-898 LHNLD
+898 N
-903 LAKKK
+903 
-908 Y
+908 

>member
-7 QKKLL
+7 QKKIL
-12 WVLLSTITLII
+12 WVLLSTITSIL

-32 GPKLPEEPQHPPTS
+32 GPELPEEPEPSPTP

-56 LDYLELEQLNLSE
+56 LDYLELGRLDFSE
-69 LQEAALFA
+69 LQEAALLA
-77 MEREIAEVRVVIPQ
+77 LEREIAEVRVVTPQ
-91 SKSGNQNVLFRES
+91 SKSESQRILFRES
-104 TLLKLDSPASL
+104 TLVKLDSPLSL
-115 REMYKGLQSLI
+115 REMYEGLQSLI

-137 LTELELLA
+137 STELELIALGA
-145 INSIMSVL
+145 IMSSL
-153 DPHSVVFPPSNYA
+153 DPHSVVLPPSSYA

-182 IGIREKKLTII
+182 IGIRDKQLTII

-201 KRAGLQIGDQVREI
+201 ERAGLRIGDQVKEI
-215 DGESTRKM
+215 DGESTKKM

-237 SVMGLT
+237 SRMDLT
-243 VERSGEEITYE
+243 VERSGKEITYE
-254 LQREDIQISSSD
+254 LLREDIQISSSD
-266 SIDLRFDDG
+266 SVDLRFDDG
-275 IPVRYV
+275 IPVRYL

-288 GTSADLENQLKN
+288 DTSTDLEKQLDN
-300 LTSVAG
+300 LDSVAG

-336 VATQTNTELKSYNS
+336 VSTQTNTDLTSYDS

-357 KILNIPM
+357 KIQNIPI

-403 SIWGMPGDF
+403 SIWGMPGNF
-412 GLKMTIARYLTPDNR
+412 GLKMTIARYLTPDNL
-427 SIQGVG
+427 SIQDVG

-491 DYVRIAVELLREHLP
+491 DYVRIAVRLLREHLP
-506 LQETMRATLARSHDM
+506 YQETMKATLARSHAM
-521 LQAQAEKGVVSE
+521 LQAQAEKEVVSE
-533 IAEQAELDWN
+533 ISKQAELDWT
-543 LSHYQI
+543 LSS
-549 PSEMP
+549 PSPTELP

-562 ENEFG
+562 EIDLG
-567 AWQGISP
+567 VWQGITP
-574 PFVSD
+574 PFAPD
-579 RKLRIKIQ
+579 RKLRIKVQ
-587 LENKSSMPME
+587 LENKGSMPME

-603 ESLEDWLDGIEF
+603 ESSIDWLDDIEF
-615 PFGKLEGGEKNIW
+615 PFGKLEGGEKGLW
-628 IRELDIDQHENLSW
+628 VREIDVDQQENPSW
-642 LPLDFLVLTGEDQ
+642 LPLDFLVLEGEDQ
-655 ELLRKNFLWSVI
+655 ELLRKEFLWSVV
-667 PDELPTFSME
+667 PDALPTFSMG
-677 FQIIDNGTAGS
+677 FQIIDNGSAGS
-688 IGNGDGIPQSD
+688 VGNGDGIPQAG
-699 ETVVLKVNLEMQ
+699 ETLALKVNLEMQ
-711 NPSELEDV
+711 DPQELEEV

-724 SSVDGLNWLQDKVE
+724 SSEDGLIWLQDRVE
-738 WKILKDDQAYEEN
+738 WKSLKDGQSYEEN
-751 LVVHIPQ
+751 LLVRIPQ
-758 GIEELG
+758 GIEQLG
-764 RWQVGLYLPRGDR
+764 RWQVALFVPRVDQ

-792 TVEPPVVQTSF
+792 RVEPPVLQTNF
-803 TEIDLPI
+803 IRDDLPI

-819 NIELRDDDGLEY
+819 NIDLSDDNGLED
-831 LLCFV
+831 LQCFV
-836 NGRKLNYFSLYNQRS
+836 NGKKLNYFSLNNKRS
-851 ESLILNSPLLK
+851 EALVWNSPLLE

-867 ELLARDSQGA
+867 ELVARDSLGA
-877 SIRQQW
+877 SIRHQW
-883 HVWRKDR
+883 HVWRDDR
-890 EQNSDGTD
+890 EQNSTGTISQ
-898 LHNLD
+898 N
-903 LAKKK
+903 
-908 Y
+908 

>member
-12 WVLLSTITLII
+12 WVLLSTITSIL

-32 GPKLPEEPQHPPTS
+32 GPELPEEPEPSQTP

-56 LDYLELEQLNLSE
+56 LDYLELGRLDFSE
-69 LQEAALFA
+69 LQEAALLA
-77 MEREIAEVRVVIPQ
+77 LEREIAEVRVVTPQ
-91 SKSGNQNVLFRES
+91 SKSESQRILFRES
-104 TLLKLDSPASL
+104 TLVKLDSPLSL
-115 REMYKGLQSLI
+115 REMYEGLQSLI

-137 LTELELLA
+137 STELELIALGA
-145 INSIMSVL
+145 IMSSL
-153 DPHSVVFPPSNYA
+153 DPHSVVLPPSSYA

-182 IGIREKKLTII
+182 IGIRDKQLTII

-201 KRAGLQIGDQVREI
+201 ERAGLRIGDQVKEI
-215 DGESTRKM
+215 DGESTKKM

-237 SVMGLT
+237 SRMDLT
-243 VERSGEEITYE
+243 VERSGKEITYE

-266 SIDLRFDDG
+266 SVDLRFDDG
-275 IPVRYV
+275 IPVRYL

-288 GTSADLENQLKN
+288 DTSTDLEKQLDN
-300 LTSVAG
+300 LDSVAG

-336 VATQTNTELKSYNS
+336 VSTQTNTDLTSYDS

-357 KILNIPM
+357 KIQNIPI

-403 SIWGMPGDF
+403 SIWGMPGNF
-412 GLKMTIARYLTPDNR
+412 GLKMTIARYLTPDNL
-427 SIQGVG
+427 SIQDVG

-464 ILHYMRDSEDE
+464 ILHYIRDSEDE

-491 DYVRIAVELLREHLP
+491 DYVRIAVRLLREHLP
-506 LQETMRATLARSHDM
+506 YQETMKATLARSHAM
-521 LQAQAEKGVVSE
+521 LQAQAEKEVVSE
-533 IAEQAELDWN
+533 ILQQAKLDWT
-543 LSHYQI
+543 LSS
-549 PSEMP
+549 PSPTELP
-554 DLQISFEQ
+554 ELQISFEQ
-562 ENEFG
+562 EIDLG
-567 AWQGISP
+567 VWQGITP
-574 PFVSD
+574 PFAPD
-579 RKLRIKIQ
+579 RKLRIKVQ
-587 LENKSSMPME
+587 LENKGSMPME

-603 ESLEDWLDGIEF
+603 ESSIDWLDDIEF
-615 PFGKLEGGEKNIW
+615 PFGKLEGGEKGLW
-628 IRELDIDQHENLSW
+628 VREIDVDQQENPSW
-642 LPLDFLVLTGEDQ
+642 LPLDFLVLEGEDQ
-655 ELLRKNFLWSVI
+655 ELLRKEFLWSVV
-667 PDELPTFSME
+667 PDELPTFSMG
-677 FQIIDNGTAGS
+677 FQIIDNGSAGS
-688 IGNGDGIPQSD
+688 VGNGDGIPQAG
-699 ETVVLKVNLEMQ
+699 ETLALKVNLEMQ
-711 NPSELEDV
+711 DPHELEEV

-724 SSVDGLNWLQDKVE
+724 SSEDGLIWLQDRVE
-738 WKILKDDQAYEEN
+738 WKSLKDGQSYEEN
-751 LVVHIPQ
+751 LLVRIPQ
-758 GIEELG
+758 GIEQLG
-764 RWQVGLYLPRGDR
+764 RWQVALFVPRVDQ

-792 TVEPPVVQTSF
+792 RVEPPVLQTNF
-803 TEIDLPI
+803 IRDDLPI

-819 NIELRDDDGLEY
+819 NIDLSDDNGLED
-831 LLCFV
+831 LQCFV
-836 NGRKLNYFSLYNQRS
+836 NGKKLNYFSLNNKRS
-851 ESLILNSPLLK
+851 EALVWNSPLLE

-867 ELLARDSQGA
+867 ELVARDSLGA
-877 SIRQQW
+877 SIRHQW
-883 HVWRKDR
+883 HVWREDR
-890 EQNSDGTD
+890 EQNSTGTVSQ
-898 LHNLD
+898 N
-903 LAKKK
+903 
-908 Y
+908 

>member
-1 MKVESI
+1 MKVVSI
-7 QKKLL
+7 QKKIL
-12 WVLLSTITLII
+12 WVLLSTITSIL

-32 GPKLPEEPQHPPTS
+32 GPELPEEPEPSQTP

-56 LDYLELEQLNLSE
+56 LDYLELGRLDFSE
-69 LQEAALFA
+69 LQEAALLA
-77 MEREIAEVRVVIPQ
+77 LEREIAEVRVVTPQ
-91 SKSGNQNVLFRES
+91 SKSESQRILFRES
-104 TLLKLDSPASL
+104 TLVKLDSPLSL
-115 REMYKGLQSLI
+115 REMYEGLQSLI

-137 LTELELLA
+137 STELELIALSA
-145 INSIMSVL
+145 IMSSL
-153 DPHSVVFPPSNYA
+153 DPHSVVLPPSSYA

-182 IGIREKKLTII
+182 IGIRDKQLTII

-201 KRAGLQIGDQVREI
+201 ERAGLRIGDQVKEI
-215 DGESTRKM
+215 DGESTKKM

-237 SVMGLT
+237 SRMDLT
-243 VERSGEEITYE
+243 VERSGKEITYE
-254 LQREDIQISSSD
+254 LLREDIQISSSD
-266 SIDLRFDDG
+266 SLDLRFDDG
-275 IPVRYV
+275 IPFRYL

-288 GTSADLENQLKN
+288 DTSTDLEKQLDN
-300 LTSVAG
+300 LDSVAG

-336 VATQTNTELKSYNS
+336 VSTQTNTDLTSYDS

-357 KILNIPM
+357 KIQNIPI

-403 SIWGMPGDF
+403 SIWGMPGNF
-412 GLKMTIARYLTPDNR
+412 GLKMTIARYLTPDNL
-427 SIQGVG
+427 SIQDVG

-491 DYVRIAVELLREHLP
+491 DYVRIAVRLLREHLP
-506 LQETMRATLARSHDM
+506 YQETMKATLARSHAM
-521 LQAQAEKGVVSE
+521 LQAQAEKEVVSE
-533 IAEQAELDWN
+533 ISKQAELDWT
-543 LSHYQI
+543 LFS
-549 PSEMP
+549 PSPTELP

-562 ENEFG
+562 EIDLG
-567 AWQGISP
+567 VWQGITP
-574 PFVSD
+574 PFASD
-579 RKLRIKIQ
+579 RKLRIKVQ
-587 LENKSSMPME
+587 LENKGSMPME

-603 ESLEDWLDGIEF
+603 ESSIDWLDDIEF
-615 PFGKLEGGEKNIW
+615 PFGKLEGGEKGLW
-628 IRELDIDQHENLSW
+628 VREIDVDQQENPSW
-642 LPLDFLVLTGEDQ
+642 LPLDFLVLEGEDQ
-655 ELLRKNFLWSVI
+655 ELLRKEFLWSVV
-667 PDELPTFSME
+667 PDALPTFSMG
-677 FQIIDNGTAGS
+677 FQIIDNGSAGS
-688 IGNGDGIPQSD
+688 VGNGDGIPQSG
-699 ETVVLKVNLEMQ
+699 ETLALKVNLEMQ
-711 NPSELEDV
+711 DPQELEEV

-724 SSVDGLNWLQDKVE
+724 SSEDGLIWLQDRVE
-738 WKILKDDQAYEEN
+738 WKSLKDGQSYEEN
-751 LVVHIPQ
+751 LLVRIPQ
-758 GIEELG
+758 GIEQLG
-764 RWQVGLYLPRGDR
+764 RWQVALFVPRVDQ

-792 TVEPPVVQTSF
+792 RVEPPVLQTNF
-803 TEIDLPI
+803 IRDDLPI

-819 NIELRDDDGLEY
+819 NIDLSDDNGLED
-831 LLCFV
+831 LQCFV
-836 NGRKLNYFSLYNQRS
+836 NGKKLNYFSLNNKRS
-851 ESLILNSPLLK
+851 EALVWNSPLLE

-867 ELLARDSQGA
+867 ELVARDSLGA
-877 SIRQQW
+877 SIRHQW
-883 HVWRKDR
+883 HVWRDDR
-890 EQNSDGTD
+890 EQNSTGTVSQ
-898 LHNLD
+898 N
-903 LAKKK
+903 
-908 Y
+908 

>member
-7 QKKLL
+7 QKKIL
-12 WVLLSTITLII
+12 WVLLSTITSIL

-32 GPKLPEEPQHPPTS
+32 GPELPEEPEPSQTP

-56 LDYLELEQLNLSE
+56 LDYLELGRLDFSE
-69 LQEAALFA
+69 LQEAALLA
-77 MEREIAEVRVVIPQ
+77 LEREIAEVRVVTPQ
-91 SKSGNQNVLFRES
+91 SKSESQRILFRES
-104 TLLKLDSPASL
+104 TLVKLDSPLSL
-115 REMYKGLQSLI
+115 REMYEGLQSLI

-137 LTELELLA
+137 STELELIALGA
-145 INSIMSVL
+145 IMSSL
-153 DPHSVVFPPSNYA
+153 DPHSVVLPPSSYA

-182 IGIREKKLTII
+182 IGIRDKQLTII

-201 KRAGLQIGDQVREI
+201 ERAGLRIGDQVKEI
-215 DGESTRKM
+215 DGESTKKM

-237 SVMGLT
+237 SRMDLT
-243 VERSGEEITYE
+243 VERSGKEITYE
-254 LQREDIQISSSD
+254 LLREDIQISSSD
-266 SIDLRFDDG
+266 SLDLRFDDG
-275 IPVRYV
+275 IPVRYL

-288 GTSADLENQLKN
+288 DTSTDLEKQLDN
-300 LTSVAG
+300 LDSVAG

-336 VATQTNTELKSYNS
+336 VSTQTNTDLTSYDS

-357 KILNIPM
+357 KIQNIPI

-403 SIWGMPGDF
+403 SIWGMPGNF
-412 GLKMTIARYLTPDNR
+412 GLKMTIARYLTPDNL
-427 SIQGVG
+427 SIQDVG

-491 DYVRIAVELLREHLP
+491 DYVRIAVRLLREHLP
-506 LQETMRATLARSHDM
+506 YQETMKATLARSHAM
-521 LQAQAEKGVVSE
+521 LQAQAEKEVVSE
-533 IAEQAELDWN
+533 ISKQAELDWT
-543 LSHYQI
+543 LSS
-549 PSEMP
+549 PSPTELP

-562 ENEFG
+562 EIDLG
-567 AWQGISP
+567 VWQGITP
-574 PFVSD
+574 PFAPD
-579 RKLRIKIQ
+579 RKLRIKVQ
-587 LENKSSMPME
+587 LENKGSMPME

-603 ESLEDWLDGIEF
+603 ESSIDWLDDIEF
-615 PFGKLEGGEKNIW
+615 PFGKLEGGEKGLW
-628 IRELDIDQHENLSW
+628 VREIDVDQQENPSW
-642 LPLDFLVLTGEDQ
+642 LPLDFLVLEGEDQ
-655 ELLRKNFLWSVI
+655 ELLRKEFLWSVV
-667 PDELPTFSME
+667 PDALPTFSMG
-677 FQIIDNGTAGS
+677 FQIIDNGSAGS
-688 IGNGDGIPQSD
+688 VGNGDGIPQSG
-699 ETVVLKVNLEMQ
+699 ETLALKVNLEMQ
-711 NPSELEDV
+711 DPQELEEV

-724 SSVDGLNWLQDKVE
+724 SSEDGLIWLQDRVE
-738 WKILKDDQAYEEN
+738 WKSLKDGQSYEEN
-751 LVVHIPQ
+751 LLVRIPQ
-758 GIEELG
+758 GIEQLG
-764 RWQVGLYLPRGDR
+764 RWQVALFVPRVDQ

-792 TVEPPVVQTSF
+792 RVEPPVLQTNF
-803 TEIDLPI
+803 IRDDLPI

-819 NIELRDDDGLEY
+819 NIDLSDDNGLED
-831 LLCFV
+831 LQCFV
-836 NGRKLNYFSLYNQRS
+836 NGKKLNYFSLNNKRS
-851 ESLILNSPLLK
+851 EALVWNSPLLE

-867 ELLARDSQGA
+867 ELVARDSLGA
-877 SIRQQW
+877 SIRHQW
-883 HVWRKDR
+883 HVWRDDR
-890 EQNSDGTD
+890 EQNSTGTVSK
-898 LHNLD
+898 N
-903 LAKKK
+903 
-908 Y
+908 

>member
-7 QKKLL
+7 QKKIL
-12 WVLLSTITLII
+12 WVLLSTITSIL

-32 GPKLPEEPQHPPTS
+32 GPELPEEPEPSQTP

-56 LDYLELEQLNLSE
+56 LDYLELGRLDFSE
-69 LQEAALFA
+69 LQEAALLA
-77 MEREIAEVRVVIPQ
+77 LEREIAEVRVVTPQ
-91 SKSGNQNVLFRES
+91 SKSESQRILFRES
-104 TLLKLDSPASL
+104 TLVKLDSPLSL
-115 REMYKGLQSLI
+115 REMYEGLQSLI

-137 LTELELLA
+137 STELELIALGA
-145 INSIMSVL
+145 IMSSL
-153 DPHSVVFPPSNYA
+153 DPHSVVLPPSSYA

-182 IGIREKKLTII
+182 IGIRDKQLTII

-201 KRAGLQIGDQVREI
+201 ERAGLRIGDQVKEI
-215 DGESTRKM
+215 DGESTKKM

-237 SVMGLT
+237 SRMDLT
-243 VERSGEEITYE
+243 VERSGKEITYE

-266 SIDLRFDDG
+266 SVDLRFDDG
-275 IPVRYV
+275 IPVRYL

-288 GTSADLENQLKN
+288 DTSTDLEKQLDN
-300 LTSVAG
+300 LDSVAG

-336 VATQTNTELKSYNS
+336 VSTQTNTDLTSYDS

-357 KILNIPM
+357 KIQNIPI

-403 SIWGMPGDF
+403 SIWGMPGNF
-412 GLKMTIARYLTPDNR
+412 GLKMTIARYLTPDNL
-427 SIQGVG
+427 SIQDVG

-441 PLYLSENDIH
+441 PLYLLENDIH

-491 DYVRIAVELLREHLP
+491 DYVRIAVRLLREHLP
-506 LQETMRATLARSHDM
+506 YQETMKATLARSHAM
-521 LQAQAEKGVVSE
+521 LQAQAEKEVVSE
-533 IAEQAELDWN
+533 ILQQAKLDWT
-543 LSHYQI
+543 LSS
-549 PSEMP
+549 PSPTELP
-554 DLQISFEQ
+554 ELQISFEQ
-562 ENEFG
+562 EIDLG
-567 AWQGISP
+567 VWQGITP
-574 PFVSD
+574 PFAPD
-579 RKLRIKIQ
+579 RKLRIKVQ
-587 LENKSSMPME
+587 LENKGSMPME

-603 ESLEDWLDGIEF
+603 ESSIDWLDDIEF
-615 PFGKLEGGEKNIW
+615 PFGKLEGGEKGLW
-628 IRELDIDQHENLSW
+628 VREIDVDQQENPSW
-642 LPLDFLVLTGEDQ
+642 LPLDFLVLEGEDQ
-655 ELLRKNFLWSVI
+655 ELLRKEFLWSVV
-667 PDELPTFSME
+667 PDALPTFSMG
-677 FQIIDNGTAGS
+677 FQIIDNGSAGS
-688 IGNGDGIPQSD
+688 VGNGDGIPQSG
-699 ETVVLKVNLEMQ
+699 ETLALKVNLEMQ
-711 NPSELEDV
+711 DPQELEEV

-724 SSVDGLNWLQDKVE
+724 SSEDGLIWLQDRVE
-738 WKILKDDQAYEEN
+738 WKSLKDGQSYEEN
-751 LVVHIPQ
+751 LLVRIPQ
-758 GIEELG
+758 GIEQLG
-764 RWQVGLYLPRGDR
+764 RWQVALFVPRVDQ

-792 TVEPPVVQTSF
+792 RVEPPVLQTNF
-803 TEIDLPI
+803 IRDDLPI

-819 NIELRDDDGLEY
+819 NIDLSDDNGLED
-831 LLCFV
+831 LQCFV
-836 NGRKLNYFSLYNQRS
+836 NGKKLNYFSLNNKRS
-851 ESLILNSPLLK
+851 EALVWNSPLLE

-867 ELLARDSQGA
+867 ELVARDSLGA
-877 SIRQQW
+877 SIRHQW
-883 HVWRKDR
+883 HVWRDDR
-890 EQNSDGTD
+890 EQNSTGTVSQ
-898 LHNLD
+898 N
-903 LAKKK
+903 
-908 Y
+908 

>member
-7 QKKLL
+7 QKKIL
-12 WVLLSTITLII
+12 WVLLSTITSIL

-32 GPKLPEEPQHPPTS
+32 GPELPEEPELSQTP

-56 LDYLELEQLNLSE
+56 LDYLELGRLDFSE
-69 LQEAALFA
+69 LQEAALLA
-77 MEREIAEVRVVIPQ
+77 LEREIAEVRVVTPQ
-91 SKSGNQNVLFRES
+91 SKSESQRILFRES
-104 TLLKLDSPASL
+104 TLVKLDSPLSL
-115 REMYKGLQSLI
+115 REMYEGLQSLI

-137 LTELELLA
+137 STELELIALSA
-145 INSIMSVL
+145 IMSSL
-153 DPHSVVFPPSNYA
+153 DPHSVVLPPSSYA

-182 IGIREKKLTII
+182 IGIRDKQLTII

-201 KRAGLQIGDQVREI
+201 ERAGLRIGDQVKEI
-215 DGESTRKM
+215 DGESTKKM

-237 SVMGLT
+237 SRMDLT
-243 VERSGEEITYE
+243 VERSGKEITYE
-254 LQREDIQISSSD
+254 LLREDIQISSSD
-266 SIDLRFDDG
+266 SLDLRFDDG
-275 IPVRYV
+275 IPVRYL

-288 GTSADLENQLKN
+288 DTSTDLEKQLDN
-300 LTSVAG
+300 LDSVAG

-336 VATQTNTELKSYNS
+336 VSTQTNTDLTSYNS

-357 KILNIPM
+357 KIQNIPI

-403 SIWGMPGDF
+403 SIWGMPGNF
-412 GLKMTIARYLTPDNR
+412 GLKMTIARYLTPDNL
-427 SIQGVG
+427 SIQDVG

-491 DYVRIAVELLREHLP
+491 DYVRIAVRLLREHLP
-506 LQETMRATLARSHDM
+506 YQETMKATLARSHAM
-521 LQAQAEKGVVSE
+521 LQAQAEKEVVSE
-533 IAEQAELDWN
+533 ISKQAELDWT
-543 LSHYQI
+543 LSS
-549 PSEMP
+549 PSPTELP

-562 ENEFG
+562 EIDLG
-567 AWQGISP
+567 VWQGITP
-574 PFVSD
+574 PFAPD
-579 RKLRIKIQ
+579 RKLRIKVQ
-587 LENKSSMPME
+587 LENKGSMPME

-603 ESLEDWLDGIEF
+603 ESSIDWLDDIEF
-615 PFGKLEGGEKNIW
+615 PFGKLEGGEKGLW
-628 IRELDIDQHENLSW
+628 VREIDVDQQENPSW
-642 LPLDFLVLTGEDQ
+642 LPLDFLVLEGEDQ
-655 ELLRKNFLWSVI
+655 ELLRKEFLWSVV
-667 PDELPTFSME
+667 PDALPTFSMG
-677 FQIIDNGTAGS
+677 FQIIDNGSAGS
-688 IGNGDGIPQSD
+688 VGNGDGIPQSG
-699 ETVVLKVNLEMQ
+699 ETLALKVNLEMQ
-711 NPSELEDV
+711 DPQELEEV

-724 SSVDGLNWLQDKVE
+724 SSEDGLIWLQDRVE
-738 WKILKDDQAYEEN
+738 WKSLKDGQSYEEN
-751 LVVHIPQ
+751 LLVRIPQ
-758 GIEELG
+758 GIEQLG
-764 RWQVGLYLPRGDR
+764 RWQVALFVPRVDQ

-792 TVEPPVVQTSF
+792 RVEPPVLQTNF
-803 TEIDLPI
+803 IRDDLPI

-819 NIELRDDDGLEY
+819 NIDLSDDNGLED
-831 LLCFV
+831 LQCFV
-836 NGRKLNYFSLYNQRS
+836 NGKKLNYFSLNNKRS
-851 ESLILNSPLLK
+851 EALVWNSPLLE

-867 ELLARDSQGA
+867 ELVARDSLGA
-877 SIRQQW
+877 SIRHQW
-883 HVWRKDR
+883 HVWRDDR
-890 EQNSDGTD
+890 EQNSTGTVSK
-898 LHNLD
+898 N
-903 LAKKK
+903 
-908 Y
+908 